1 MAITKTY
8 SKTNQT
14 SEAPTEKKTAEEI
27 ILEQRKKTAEILV
40 NAIQNTNLP
49 EWQRGYVFRKQYNP
63 ISETKYSKANMIHLM
78 AAALEN
84 GWTDPRWVTF
94 PQMKAENQK
103 YIDAGLDPIYVLKK
117 GSKGSL
123 IEFHQEC
130 YKDPE
135 TGKTIPTNR
144 SSDNTNSNEPSEESR
159 NTFWVH
165 QYYKVFN
172 AEQFEKFPPLEREI
186 EDIVRVEQ
194 RNKFIENIMENS
206 QAPIHFDQVD
216 RNYYIPSKDEIH
228 LVARENW
235 KAPELLYSTALHEI
249 GHSTGHASRLHRNLK
264 GGKGSEAYAREELV
278 AEFTSAL
285 LHGTYN
291 LERAE
296 QENNAAYIKGWSQ
309 QLLSDPNAFVY
320 AIRDAEKAVQYI
332 EENML
337 DKHLKEELYQ
347 QYQAEHTITLDEKDV
362 VDDFIREHNL
372 YPPDDTNIVLLL
384 DAKLHLTDVA
394 VFKTE
399 KEYIDICSRPW
410 GMQNIIIANDA
421 VLSAKLAGKV
431 KDLSLVNDRI
441 AVKYDNILNK
451 MTLRHIPSGEWTY
464 IFTDIT
470 GNPINPRF
478 KTENEIREIV
488 NTLSY
493 QHKNIR
499 NLLSDP
505 NAFVYAIRDTEKAVQ
520 YIEENMLDKH
530 LKEEL
535 YQHYQ
540 AEHESSKDEIEL
552 PKSPKDV
559 LSLSLEERK
568 KILENG
574 FGIAIEGT
582 EYPDAHY
589 DKPGTI
595 YLGGAANVF
604 GTTIAELSG
613 ANEYTY
619 GEKGKIYTGK
629 QLNELANDLS
639 KDDLLG
645 SIDKRGYYK
654 TYLSYYMKPI
664 YAALDEKNLSEYKID
679 EGRYDIGDGELVKNH
694 MKEYLKNLAEQGNT
708 SAEIYLAI
716 ANSLEKEGEL
726 TKPTL
731 EHQPE
736 IFHKALT
743 TAMLQSDPDYDNSIK
758 AMVSSFDLP
767 GHNFLESLQ
776 SDKTPIEVLKEY
788 NISSIVDKEP
798 YLDKDLLKTS
808 VKTIGYSESNLIDSL
823 NNSIRLSVVKGL
835 ADKEYIDKTMLSEDM
850 QANLE
855 TADKMAET
863 YHKKWL
869 AYQRHTTNE
878 AHPYG
883 PFTAYSESKDVLD
896 SLPDTST
903 SKTKDQSMTAPE
915 SKDHATTQ
923 QTLPKG
929 TTVPH
934 YDPPVVIKKRSPNA
948 LFNKENSPFEP
959 KKTTDKKMQGGLS
972 PKAKEQL
979 STRQTA
985 PMKPIVYTQSTPK
998 DITKDKGRERSISR

>member
-1 MAITKTY
+1 MAITRTY

-14 SEAPTEKKTAEEI
+14 SEAPAEKKTAEEI
-27 ILEQRKKTAEILV
+27 ILEQRKRTAEILV

-63 ISETKYSKANMIHLM
+63 ISETRYSKANMIHLM
-78 AAALEN
+78 AASLEN

-103 YIDAGLDPIYVLKK
+103 YIDAGLEPIYVLKK

-144 SSDNTNSNEPSEESR
+144 SSDNTNSNDVSEESR

-172 AEQFEKFPPLEREI
+172 AEQFEKFPPLEREM

-206 QAPIHFDQVD
+206 EAPIHFDQVD
-216 RNYYIPSKDEIH
+216 KNYYIPSKDEIH

-249 GHSTGHASRLHRNLK
+249 GHSTGHPSRLHRNLK
-264 GGKGSEAYAREELV
+264 GGKGSDDYAREELV

-337 DKHLKEELYQ
+337 DKDLKEELYQ
-347 QYQAEHTITLDEKDV
+347 QYQAEHA
-362 VDDFIREHNL
+362 
-372 YPPDDTNIVLLL
+372 P
-384 DAKLHLTDVA
+384 
-394 VFKTE
+394 
-399 KEYIDICSRPW
+399 
-410 GMQNIIIANDA
+410 
-421 VLSAKLAGKV
+421 
-431 KDLSLVNDRI
+431 
-441 AVKYDNILNK
+441 
-451 MTLRHIPSGEWTY
+451 
-464 IFTDIT
+464 
-470 GNPINPRF
+470 
-478 KTENEIREIV
+478 
-488 NTLSY
+488 
-493 QHKNIR
+493 
-499 NLLSDP
+499 
-505 NAFVYAIRDTEKAVQ
+505 
-520 YIEENMLDKH
+520 
-530 LKEEL
+530 
-535 YQHYQ
+535 
-540 AEHESSKDEIEL
+540 SKDEIEL

-559 LSLSLEERK
+559 LSLSLEDRK

-582 EYPDAHY
+582 EYPNAHY

-613 ANEYTY
+613 ANEYAY

-629 QLNELANDLS
+629 KLNELANDLS

-679 EGRYDIGDGELVKNH
+679 ESRYDIGDGELAKNH
-694 MKEYLKNLAEQGNT
+694 MKEYLKNLAKQGNT

-716 ANSLEKEGEL
+716 ANSLEKEGEF
-726 TKPTL
+726 TKPTF

-758 AMVSSFDLP
+758 SMVSSFDLP

-776 SDKTPIEVLKEY
+776 SDKTPLEVLKEY

-808 VKTIGYSESNLIDSL
+808 VKTMGYSESNLLDSL
-823 NNSIRLSVVKGL
+823 SNSIRLSVVKGL
-835 ADKEYIDKTMLSEDM
+835 VDKEYIDKNTLSEDM
-850 QANLE
+850 QADIEN
-855 TADKMAET
+855 ADKMAET

-869 AYQRHTTNE
+869 AFQRHTTNE

-883 PFTAYSESKDVLD
+883 SYIAYSENKDVLD
-896 SLPDTST
+896 SLPGKST
-903 SKTKDQSMTAPE
+903 TNTKDQSIVPE
-915 SKDHATTQ
+915 TKDHSTAEKS
-923 QTLPKG
+923 LPKG
-929 TTVPH
+929 TTIPH
-934 YDPPVVIKKRSPNA
+934 YDPPVVIKKQSTNA

>member
-1 MAITKTY
+1 MAITRTY

-14 SEAPTEKKTAEEI
+14 SEAPAEKKTAEEI
-27 ILEQRKKTAEILV
+27 ILEQRKRTAEILV

-63 ISETKYSKANMIHLM
+63 ISETRYSKANMIHLM
-78 AAALEN
+78 AASLEN

-144 SSDNTNSNEPSEESR
+144 SSDNTNSNELSEESR

-172 AEQFEKFPPLEREI
+172 AEQFVKFPPLEREM

-206 QAPIHFDQVD
+206 EAPIHFDQVD
-216 RNYYIPSKDEIH
+216 KNYYIPSKDEIH

-235 KAPELLYSTALHEI
+235 KTPELLYSTALHEI
-249 GHSTGHASRLHRNLK
+249 GHSTGHPSRLHRNLK

-347 QYQAEHTITLDEKDV
+347 QYQAEHT
-362 VDDFIREHNL
+362 
-372 YPPDDTNIVLLL
+372 P
-384 DAKLHLTDVA
+384 
-394 VFKTE
+394 
-399 KEYIDICSRPW
+399 
-410 GMQNIIIANDA
+410 
-421 VLSAKLAGKV
+421 
-431 KDLSLVNDRI
+431 
-441 AVKYDNILNK
+441 
-451 MTLRHIPSGEWTY
+451 
-464 IFTDIT
+464 
-470 GNPINPRF
+470 
-478 KTENEIREIV
+478 
-488 NTLSY
+488 
-493 QHKNIR
+493 
-499 NLLSDP
+499 
-505 NAFVYAIRDTEKAVQ
+505 
-520 YIEENMLDKH
+520 
-530 LKEEL
+530 
-535 YQHYQ
+535 
-540 AEHESSKDEIEL
+540 SKDEIEL

-613 ANEYTY
+613 ANEYAY

-629 QLNELANDLS
+629 ELNELANDLS

-654 TYLSYYMKPI
+654 TYLTYYMKPM
-664 YAALDEKNLSEYKID
+664 YAALDDKNLSEYKID
-679 EGRYDIGDGELVKNH
+679 ECRYDIGDGELAKNH

-716 ANSLEKEGEL
+716 ANSLEKEGEF
-726 TKPTL
+726 TKPTF

-808 VKTIGYSESNLIDSL
+808 VKTMGYSESNLMDSL
-823 NNSIRLSVVKGL
+823 ETSIRLSVVKGL
-835 ADKEYIDKTMLSEDM
+835 ADKEYIDKNTLSEDM
-850 QANLE
+850 QANIE
-855 TADKMAET
+855 KADKMAET

-883 PFTAYSESKDVLD
+883 AYIAYSESKDILD
-896 SLPDTST
+896 SLPGKST
-903 SKTKDQSMTAPE
+903 SKANDQVISVPE
-915 SKDHATTQ
+915 TKDHATTEKS
-923 QTLPKG
+923 LPKG
-929 TTVPH
+929 TSIPH
-934 YDPPVVIKKRSPNA
+934 YDPPVVIKKRSSNA
-948 LFNKENSPFEP
+948 LFNKETSPFEP

>member
-1 MAITKTY
+1 MAITRTY
-8 SKTNQT
+8 SKTSQT
-14 SEAPTEKKTAEEI
+14 SEAPAEKKTAEDI
-27 ILEQRKKTAEILV
+27 ILEQRKRTAEILV

-63 ISETKYSKANMIHLM
+63 ISETRYSKANMIHLM
-78 AAALEN
+78 AASLEN

-103 YIDAGLDPIYVLKK
+103 YIDAGLAPIYVLKK

-144 SSDNTNSNEPSEESR
+144 SSDNTNSNDLSEESR

-249 GHSTGHASRLHRNLK
+249 GHSTGHPSRLHRNLK
-264 GGKGSEAYAREELV
+264 GGKGSDDYAREELV

-337 DKHLKEELYQ
+337 DKQLKEELYQ
-347 QYQAEHTITLDEKDV
+347 QYQAEHA
-362 VDDFIREHNL
+362 
-372 YPPDDTNIVLLL
+372 P
-384 DAKLHLTDVA
+384 
-394 VFKTE
+394 
-399 KEYIDICSRPW
+399 
-410 GMQNIIIANDA
+410 
-421 VLSAKLAGKV
+421 
-431 KDLSLVNDRI
+431 
-441 AVKYDNILNK
+441 
-451 MTLRHIPSGEWTY
+451 
-464 IFTDIT
+464 
-470 GNPINPRF
+470 
-478 KTENEIREIV
+478 
-488 NTLSY
+488 
-493 QHKNIR
+493 
-499 NLLSDP
+499 
-505 NAFVYAIRDTEKAVQ
+505 
-520 YIEENMLDKH
+520 
-530 LKEEL
+530 
-535 YQHYQ
+535 
-540 AEHESSKDEIEL
+540 SKDEIEL

-559 LSLSLEERK
+559 LSLSLEDRK

-574 FGIAIEGT
+574 FGIAIEDT

-604 GTTIAELSG
+604 GTTIAELSN

-619 GEKGKIYTGK
+619 GSGKKGKIYTGK

-639 KDDLLG
+639 KDDVLG
-645 SIDKRGYYK
+645 AIDKRGYYK
-654 TYLSYYMKPI
+654 THLTYYMKPI
-664 YAALDEKNLSEYKID
+664 SAALDEKNLSEYKID

-694 MKEYLKNLAEQGNT
+694 IKEYLKNLAEQGNT

-726 TKPTL
+726 TKPTF

-776 SDKTPIEVLKEY
+776 SDKTPLEVLKEY

-798 YLDKDLLKTS
+798 YLDKELLKTS
-808 VKTIGYSESNLIDSL
+808 VKTMGYSESNLMDSL
-823 NNSIRLSVVKGL
+823 ETSIRLSVVKGL
-835 ADKEYIDKTMLSEDM
+835 ADKEYLDKNMLSEDM

-855 TADKMAET
+855 QADKMAET

-883 PFTAYSESKDVLD
+883 SYMAYSESKDVLD
-896 SLPDTST
+896 SLPDKST
-903 SKTKDQSMTAPE
+903 SNTKDQSIVPE
-915 SKDHATTQ
+915 TKDHATTE

-929 TTVPH
+929 TTIPH
-934 YDPPVVIKKRSPNA
+934 YNPPVVIKKRSPNA
-948 LFNKENSPFEP
+948 LYNEENSPFEP
-959 KKTTDKKMQGGLS
+959 KKTTDKTIQGGLS

-979 STRQTA
+979 STRQTI
-985 PMKPIVYTQSTPK
+985 PMKPIVYAKSTPK
-998 DITKDKGRERSISR
+998 DITKNKGRERSISR

>member
-1 MAITKTY
+1 MAITRTY
-8 SKTNQT
+8 GSKTNQT
-14 SEAPTEKKTAEEI
+14 SEAPAEKKTAEEI
-27 ILEQRKKTAEILV
+27 ILEQRKRTAEILV

-63 ISETKYSKANMIHLM
+63 ISETRYSKANMIHLM
-78 AAALEN
+78 AASLEN

-144 SSDNTNSNEPSEESR
+144 SSDNTNSNDVSEESR

-172 AEQFEKFPPLEREI
+172 AEQFEKFPPLERDM

-206 QAPIHFDQVD
+206 EAPIHFDQVD
-216 RNYYIPSKDEIH
+216 KNYYIPSKDEIH

-249 GHSTGHASRLHRNLK
+249 GHSTGHPSRLHRNLK
-264 GGKGSEAYAREELV
+264 GGKGSDDYAREELV

-296 QENNAAYIKGWSQ
+296 QENNVAYIKGWSQ

-347 QYQAEHTITLDEKDV
+347 QYQAEHA
-362 VDDFIREHNL
+362 
-372 YPPDDTNIVLLL
+372 P
-384 DAKLHLTDVA
+384 
-394 VFKTE
+394 
-399 KEYIDICSRPW
+399 
-410 GMQNIIIANDA
+410 
-421 VLSAKLAGKV
+421 
-431 KDLSLVNDRI
+431 
-441 AVKYDNILNK
+441 
-451 MTLRHIPSGEWTY
+451 
-464 IFTDIT
+464 
-470 GNPINPRF
+470 
-478 KTENEIREIV
+478 
-488 NTLSY
+488 
-493 QHKNIR
+493 
-499 NLLSDP
+499 
-505 NAFVYAIRDTEKAVQ
+505 
-520 YIEENMLDKH
+520 
-530 LKEEL
+530 
-535 YQHYQ
+535 
-540 AEHESSKDEIEL
+540 SKDKIEL

-559 LSLSLEERK
+559 LSLSLEDRK

-574 FGIAIEGT
+574 FGIAIEDT

-619 GEKGKIYTGK
+619 GEKGEIYTGK

-639 KDDLLG
+639 KDDVLG
-645 SIDKRGYYK
+645 AIDKRGYYK
-654 TYLSYYMKPI
+654 TYLTYYMKPI
-664 YAALDEKNLSEYKID
+664 SAALDEKNLSEYKID

-726 TKPTL
+726 TKPTF

-776 SDKTPIEVLKEY
+776 SDKTPL
-788 NISSIVDKEP
+788 
-798 YLDKDLLKTS
+798 
-808 VKTIGYSESNLIDSL
+808 
-823 NNSIRLSVVKGL
+823 
-835 ADKEYIDKTMLSEDM
+835 
-850 QANLE
+850 
-855 TADKMAET
+855 
-863 YHKKWL
+863 
-869 AYQRHTTNE
+869 
-878 AHPYG
+878 
-883 PFTAYSESKDVLD
+883 
-896 SLPDTST
+896 
-903 SKTKDQSMTAPE
+903 
-915 SKDHATTQ
+915 
-923 QTLPKG
+923 
-929 TTVPH
+929 
-934 YDPPVVIKKRSPNA
+934 
-948 LFNKENSPFEP
+948 
-959 KKTTDKKMQGGLS
+959 
-972 PKAKEQL
+972 
-979 STRQTA
+979 
-985 PMKPIVYTQSTPK
+985 
-998 DITKDKGRERSISR
+998 

>member
-1 MAITKTY
+1 MAITRTY
-8 SKTNQT
+8 SKTNQA
-14 SEAPTEKKTAEEI
+14 SEAPAEKKTAEEI
-27 ILEQRKKTAEILV
+27 ILEQRKRTAEILV

-49 EWQRGYVFRKQYNP
+49 EWHRGYVFRKQYNP
-63 ISETKYSKANMIHLM
+63 ISETRYSKANMIHLM
-78 AAALEN
+78 AASLEN

-144 SSDNTNSNEPSEESR
+144 SSDNTNSNELSEESR

-172 AEQFEKFPPLEREI
+172 AEQFKKFPPLEQEM

-206 QAPIHFDQVD
+206 EAPIYFDQVN

-228 LVARENW
+228 LVTRENW

-249 GHSTGHASRLHRNLK
+249 GHSTGHPSRLHRNLK

-347 QYQAEHTITLDEKDV
+347 QYQAEHT
-362 VDDFIREHNL
+362 
-372 YPPDDTNIVLLL
+372 P
-384 DAKLHLTDVA
+384 
-394 VFKTE
+394 
-399 KEYIDICSRPW
+399 
-410 GMQNIIIANDA
+410 
-421 VLSAKLAGKV
+421 
-431 KDLSLVNDRI
+431 
-441 AVKYDNILNK
+441 
-451 MTLRHIPSGEWTY
+451 
-464 IFTDIT
+464 
-470 GNPINPRF
+470 
-478 KTENEIREIV
+478 
-488 NTLSY
+488 
-493 QHKNIR
+493 
-499 NLLSDP
+499 
-505 NAFVYAIRDTEKAVQ
+505 
-520 YIEENMLDKH
+520 
-530 LKEEL
+530 
-535 YQHYQ
+535 
-540 AEHESSKDEIEL
+540 SKDQIEL

-574 FGIAIEGT
+574 FGISIEAT

-604 GTTIAELSG
+604 GTTIAELSN

-619 GEKGKIYTGK
+619 GSGEKSKIYTGK

-664 YAALDEKNLSEYKID
+664 YAALDEKKLSEYKID
-679 EGRYDIGDGELVKNH
+679 EGRFDIGDGELVKNH
-694 MKEYLKNLAEQGNT
+694 MKEYLKDLAKQGNT

-716 ANSLEKEGEL
+716 ANSLEKEGEF
-726 TKPTL
+726 TKPTF

-743 TAMLQSDPDYDNSIK
+743 TAMLQSEPDYDNSIK
-758 AMVSSFDLP
+758 SMVSSFDLP

-776 SDKTPIEVLKEY
+776 SDKTPLEVLKEY
-788 NISSIVDKEP
+788 NIPSIADNEP

-808 VKTIGYSESNLIDSL
+808 VQTMGYSESNLLDSL

-835 ADKEYIDKTMLSEDM
+835 ADKEYIDKNTLSEDM
-850 QANLE
+850 QVNLE
-855 TADKMAET
+855 KADKMAET

-869 AYQRHTTNE
+869 AYQRFTTNE

-883 PFTAYSESKDVLD
+883 SYISYSESKDVLD
-896 SLPDTST
+896 SLPDKST
-903 SKTKDQSMTAPE
+903 SKSNNQSLSVPETKDHTTAE
-915 SKDHATTQ
+915 KS
-923 QTLPKG
+923 LPKD
-929 TTVPH
+929 TSIPH

-948 LFNKENSPFEP
+948 LFNKENSPFES
-959 KKTTDKKMQGGLS
+959 KKTTDKTIQGGLS
-972 PKAKEQL
+972 PDNKEQL

>member
-1 MAITKTY
+1 MAITRTY

-14 SEAPTEKKTAEEI
+14 SEAPAEKKTAEEI
-27 ILEQRKKTAEILV
+27 ILEQRKRTAEILV

-63 ISETKYSKANMIHLM
+63 ISETRYSKANMIHLM
-78 AAALEN
+78 ASALEN

-144 SSDNTNSNEPSEESR
+144 SSDNTNSNELSEESR

-206 QAPIHFDQVD
+206 EAPIHFDQVD
-216 RNYYIPSKDEIH
+216 KNYYIPSKDEIH

-249 GHSTGHASRLHRNLK
+249 GHSTGHPSRLHRNLK

-337 DKHLKEELYQ
+337 DKQLKEELYQ
-347 QYQAEHTITLDEKDV
+347 QYQAEHA
-362 VDDFIREHNL
+362 
-372 YPPDDTNIVLLL
+372 P
-384 DAKLHLTDVA
+384 
-394 VFKTE
+394 
-399 KEYIDICSRPW
+399 
-410 GMQNIIIANDA
+410 
-421 VLSAKLAGKV
+421 
-431 KDLSLVNDRI
+431 
-441 AVKYDNILNK
+441 
-451 MTLRHIPSGEWTY
+451 
-464 IFTDIT
+464 
-470 GNPINPRF
+470 
-478 KTENEIREIV
+478 
-488 NTLSY
+488 
-493 QHKNIR
+493 
-499 NLLSDP
+499 
-505 NAFVYAIRDTEKAVQ
+505 
-520 YIEENMLDKH
+520 
-530 LKEEL
+530 
-535 YQHYQ
+535 
-540 AEHESSKDEIEL
+540 SKDEIEL

-559 LSLSLEERK
+559 LSLSIEERK

-604 GTTIAELSG
+604 GTTIAKLSG
-613 ANEYTY
+613 ANEYAY

-629 QLNELANDLS
+629 ELNELANDLS

-654 TYLSYYMKPI
+654 TYLTYYMKPM
-664 YAALDEKNLSEYKID
+664 YAALDDKNLSEYKID
-679 EGRYDIGDGELVKNH
+679 ECRYDIGDGELVKNH

-716 ANSLEKEGEL
+716 ANSLEKEGEF
-726 TKPTL
+726 TKPTF

-758 AMVSSFDLP
+758 SMVSSFDLP

-808 VKTIGYSESNLIDSL
+808 VKTMGYSESNLMDSL
-823 NNSIRLSVVKGL
+823 DTSIRLSVVKGL
-835 ADKEYIDKTMLSEDM
+835 ADKEYIDKNMLSEDM

-855 TADKMAET
+855 KADKMAET

-883 PFTAYSESKDVLD
+883 SYVAYLESKDVLD
-896 SLPDTST
+896 SLPGKST
-903 SKTKDQSMTAPE
+903 TNTKEQSITVPE
-915 SKDHATTQ
+915 TKDHATTE

-929 TTVPH
+929 TTIPH
-934 YDPPVVIKKRSPNA
+934 YDPPVVIKKRPSYE
-948 LFNKENSPFEP
+948 LFNKENSPFTP

-972 PKAKEQL
+972 PKANEQL

>member
-1 MAITKTY
+1 MAITRTY
-8 SKTNQT
+8 SSKTNQT
-14 SEAPTEKKTAEEI
+14 SEAPAEKKTAEEI
-27 ILEQRKKTAEILV
+27 ILEQRKRTAEILV

-63 ISETKYSKANMIHLM
+63 ISETRYSKANMIHLM
-78 AAALEN
+78 AASLEN

-144 SSDNTNSNEPSEESR
+144 SSDNTNSNDVSEESR

-172 AEQFEKFPPLEREI
+172 AEQFEKFPPLERDM

-194 RNKFIENIMENS
+194 RNKFIENIMKNS
-206 QAPIHFDQVD
+206 EAPIHFDQVD
-216 RNYYIPSKDEIH
+216 KNYYIPSKDEIH

-249 GHSTGHASRLHRNLK
+249 GHSTGHPSRLHRNLK
-264 GGKGSEAYAREELV
+264 GGKGSDDYAREELV

-347 QYQAEHTITLDEKDV
+347 QYQAEH
-362 VDDFIREHNL
+362 
-372 YPPDDTNIVLLL
+372 
-384 DAKLHLTDVA
+384 A
-394 VFKTE
+394 
-399 KEYIDICSRPW
+399 
-410 GMQNIIIANDA
+410 
-421 VLSAKLAGKV
+421 
-431 KDLSLVNDRI
+431 
-441 AVKYDNILNK
+441 
-451 MTLRHIPSGEWTY
+451 
-464 IFTDIT
+464 
-470 GNPINPRF
+470 
-478 KTENEIREIV
+478 
-488 NTLSY
+488 
-493 QHKNIR
+493 
-499 NLLSDP
+499 
-505 NAFVYAIRDTEKAVQ
+505 
-520 YIEENMLDKH
+520 
-530 LKEEL
+530 
-535 YQHYQ
+535 
-540 AEHESSKDEIEL
+540 SSKDEIEL

-559 LSLSLEERK
+559 LSLSLENRK

-574 FGIAIEGT
+574 FGIAIEDT

-619 GEKGKIYTGK
+619 GEKGEIYTGK

-639 KDDLLG
+639 KDDVLG
-645 SIDKRGYYK
+645 AIDKRGYYK
-654 TYLSYYMKPI
+654 TYLTYYMKPM

-716 ANSLEKEGEL
+716 VNSLEKEGEF
-726 TKPTL
+726 TKPTF
-731 EHQPE
+731 EDQPE

-758 AMVSSFDLP
+758 AMVSSFDLS

-776 SDKTPIEVLKEY
+776 SDKTPLEVLKEY

-798 YLDKDLLKTS
+798 YLDKELLKTS
-808 VKTIGYSESNLIDSL
+808 VKTMGYSESNLMDSL
-823 NNSIRLSVVKGL
+823 ETSIRLSIVKGL
-835 ADKEYIDKTMLSEDM
+835 ADKEYIDKNMLSEDM
-850 QANLE
+850 KANLE
-855 TADKMAET
+855 QADKMAET

-878 AHPYG
+878 VHPYG
-883 PFTAYSESKDVLD
+883 SYIAYSESKDVLD
-896 SLPDTST
+896 SLPDKST
-903 SKTKDQSMTAPE
+903 TNTKDQSIVPE
-915 SKDHATTQ
+915 TKDHATTE

-929 TTVPH
+929 TTIPH

-948 LFNKENSPFEP
+948 LYNEENSPFEP
-959 KKTTDKKMQGGLS
+959 KKTTDKTIQGGLS

-979 STRQTA
+979 STRQTI
-985 PMKPIVYTQSTPK
+985 PMKPIVYAKSTPK

>member
-1 MAITKTY
+1 MAITRTY
-8 SKTNQT
+8 GSKTNQT
-14 SEAPTEKKTAEEI
+14 SEAPAEKKTAEEI
-27 ILEQRKKTAEILV
+27 ILEQRKRTAEILV

-63 ISETKYSKANMIHLM
+63 ISETRYSKANMIHLM
-78 AAALEN
+78 AASLEN

-144 SSDNTNSNEPSEESR
+144 SSDNTNSNDVSEESR

-172 AEQFEKFPPLEREI
+172 AEQFEKFPPLERDM

-194 RNKFIENIMENS
+194 RNKFIENIMKNS
-206 QAPIHFDQVD
+206 EAPIHFDQVD
-216 RNYYIPSKDEIH
+216 KNYYIPSKDEIH

-249 GHSTGHASRLHRNLK
+249 GHSTGHPSRLHRNLK
-264 GGKGSEAYAREELV
+264 GGKGSDDYAREELV

-347 QYQAEHTITLDEKDV
+347 QYQAEHA
-362 VDDFIREHNL
+362 
-372 YPPDDTNIVLLL
+372 P
-384 DAKLHLTDVA
+384 
-394 VFKTE
+394 
-399 KEYIDICSRPW
+399 
-410 GMQNIIIANDA
+410 
-421 VLSAKLAGKV
+421 
-431 KDLSLVNDRI
+431 
-441 AVKYDNILNK
+441 
-451 MTLRHIPSGEWTY
+451 
-464 IFTDIT
+464 
-470 GNPINPRF
+470 
-478 KTENEIREIV
+478 
-488 NTLSY
+488 
-493 QHKNIR
+493 
-499 NLLSDP
+499 
-505 NAFVYAIRDTEKAVQ
+505 
-520 YIEENMLDKH
+520 
-530 LKEEL
+530 
-535 YQHYQ
+535 
-540 AEHESSKDEIEL
+540 SKDEIEL

-595 YLGGAANVF
+595 YLGGASNVF
-604 GTTIAELSG
+604 GTTIAELSN

-619 GEKGKIYTGK
+619 GSGEKGKIYTGK
-629 QLNELANDLS
+629 QLNKLANDLS

-654 TYLSYYMKPI
+654 TYLTYYMKPI
-664 YAALDEKNLSEYKID
+664 YAALDEKKLSEYKID
-679 EGRYDIGDGELVKNH
+679 EDRFDIGDGELVKNH

-716 ANSLEKEGEL
+716 ANSLEKEGEF
-726 TKPTL
+726 TKPTF

-776 SDKTPIEVLKEY
+776 SDKTPLEVLKEY

-808 VKTIGYSESNLIDSL
+808 VKTMGYSESNLMDSL
-823 NNSIRLSVVKGL
+823 ETSIRLSVVKGL
-835 ADKEYIDKTMLSEDM
+835 ADKEYLDKNMLSEDM

-855 TADKMAET
+855 QADKMAET

-883 PFTAYSESKDVLD
+883 SYIAYSESKNVLD
-896 SLPDTST
+896 SLPDKST
-903 SKTKDQSMTAPE
+903 SNTKDQSIVPE
-915 SKDHATTQ
+915 TKDHATTE

-929 TTVPH
+929 TTIPH

-948 LFNKENSPFEP
+948 LYNEENSPFEP
-959 KKTTDKKMQGGLS
+959 KKTTDKTIQGGLS

-979 STRQTA
+979 STRQTI
-985 PMKPIVYTQSTPK
+985 PMKPIVYAKSTPK

>member
-1 MAITKTY
+1 MAITRTY
-8 SKTNQT
+8 SKTSQT
-14 SEAPTEKKTAEEI
+14 SEAPTEKKTAEDI
-27 ILEQRKKTAEILV
+27 ILEQRKRTAEILV

-78 AAALEN
+78 AASLEN

-144 SSDNTNSNEPSEESR
+144 SSDNTNSNDLSEESR

-172 AEQFEKFPPLEREI
+172 AEQFEKFPPLEREM

-206 QAPIHFDQVD
+206 EAPIHFDQVD
-216 RNYYIPSKDEIH
+216 KNYYIPSKDEIH

-249 GHSTGHASRLHRNLK
+249 GHSTGHSSRLHRNLK

-347 QYQAEHTITLDEKDV
+347 QYQAEHT
-362 VDDFIREHNL
+362 
-372 YPPDDTNIVLLL
+372 P
-384 DAKLHLTDVA
+384 
-394 VFKTE
+394 
-399 KEYIDICSRPW
+399 
-410 GMQNIIIANDA
+410 
-421 VLSAKLAGKV
+421 
-431 KDLSLVNDRI
+431 
-441 AVKYDNILNK
+441 
-451 MTLRHIPSGEWTY
+451 
-464 IFTDIT
+464 
-470 GNPINPRF
+470 
-478 KTENEIREIV
+478 
-488 NTLSY
+488 
-493 QHKNIR
+493 
-499 NLLSDP
+499 
-505 NAFVYAIRDTEKAVQ
+505 
-520 YIEENMLDKH
+520 
-530 LKEEL
+530 
-535 YQHYQ
+535 
-540 AEHESSKDEIEL
+540 SKDEIEL
-552 PKSPKDV
+552 PNSPKDV
-559 LSLSLEERK
+559 LSLSLEDRK

-574 FGIAIEGT
+574 FGIAIEDT

-619 GEKGKIYTGK
+619 GEKGEIYTGK

-639 KDDLLG
+639 KDDVLG
-645 SIDKRGYYK
+645 AIDKRGYYK
-654 TYLSYYMKPI
+654 THLTYYMKPI
-664 YAALDEKNLSEYKID
+664 SAALDEKNLSEYKID

-726 TKPTL
+726 TKPTF

-776 SDKTPIEVLKEY
+776 SDKTPLEVLKEY

-798 YLDKDLLKTS
+798 YLDKELLKTS
-808 VKTIGYSESNLIDSL
+808 IKTLGYSESNLMDSL
-823 NNSIRLSVVKGL
+823 ETSIRLSVVKGL
-835 ADKEYIDKTMLSEDM
+835 ADKEYLDKNMLSEDM

-855 TADKMAET
+855 QADKMAET

-883 PFTAYSESKDVLD
+883 SYMAYSESKDVLD

-903 SKTKDQSMTAPE
+903 SNTKDQSIVPE
-915 SKDHATTQ
+915 TKDHATTE

-929 TTVPH
+929 TTIPH

-985 PMKPIVYTQSTPK
+985 PMKPIVYAKSAPK

>member
-1 MAITKTY
+1 MAITRTY

-14 SEAPTEKKTAEEI
+14 SEAPAEKKTAEEI
-27 ILEQRKKTAEILV
+27 ILEQRKRTAEILV

-63 ISETKYSKANMIHLM
+63 ISETRYSKANMIHLM
-78 AAALEN
+78 AASLEN

-103 YIDAGLDPIYVLKK
+103 YIDAGLEPIYVLKK

-144 SSDNTNSNEPSEESR
+144 SSDNTNSNDVSEESR

-172 AEQFEKFPPLEREI
+172 AEQFEKFPPLEREM

-206 QAPIHFDQVD
+206 EAPIHFDQVD
-216 RNYYIPSKDEIH
+216 KNYYIPSKDEIH

-249 GHSTGHASRLHRNLK
+249 GHSTGHPSRLHRNLK
-264 GGKGSEAYAREELV
+264 GGKGSDDYAREELV

-337 DKHLKEELYQ
+337 DKDLKEELYQ
-347 QYQAEHTITLDEKDV
+347 QYQAEHA
-362 VDDFIREHNL
+362 
-372 YPPDDTNIVLLL
+372 P
-384 DAKLHLTDVA
+384 
-394 VFKTE
+394 
-399 KEYIDICSRPW
+399 
-410 GMQNIIIANDA
+410 
-421 VLSAKLAGKV
+421 
-431 KDLSLVNDRI
+431 
-441 AVKYDNILNK
+441 
-451 MTLRHIPSGEWTY
+451 
-464 IFTDIT
+464 
-470 GNPINPRF
+470 
-478 KTENEIREIV
+478 
-488 NTLSY
+488 
-493 QHKNIR
+493 
-499 NLLSDP
+499 
-505 NAFVYAIRDTEKAVQ
+505 
-520 YIEENMLDKH
+520 
-530 LKEEL
+530 
-535 YQHYQ
+535 
-540 AEHESSKDEIEL
+540 SKDEIEL

-559 LSLSLEERK
+559 LSLSLEDRK

-582 EYPDAHY
+582 EYPNAHY

-613 ANEYTY
+613 ANEYAY

-629 QLNELANDLS
+629 KLNELANDLS

-664 YAALDEKNLSEYKID
+664 YAALDEKKLSEYKID
-679 EGRYDIGDGELVKNH
+679 EGRYDIGDGELAKNH
-694 MKEYLKNLAEQGNT
+694 MKEYLKNLAKQGNT

-716 ANSLEKEGEL
+716 ANSLEKEGEF
-726 TKPTL
+726 TKPTF

-758 AMVSSFDLP
+758 SMVSSFDLP

-776 SDKTPIEVLKEY
+776 SDKTPLEVLKEY

-808 VKTIGYSESNLIDSL
+808 VKTMGYSESNLLDSL
-823 NNSIRLSVVKGL
+823 SNSIRLSVVKGL
-835 ADKEYIDKTMLSEDM
+835 VDKEYIDKNTLSEDM
-850 QANLE
+850 QADIEN
-855 TADKMAET
+855 ADKMAET

-869 AYQRHTTNE
+869 AFQRHTTNE

-883 PFTAYSESKDVLD
+883 SYIAYSENKDVLD
-896 SLPDTST
+896 SLPGKST
-903 SKTKDQSMTAPE
+903 TNTKDQSIVPE
-915 SKDHATTQ
+915 TKDHSTAEKS
-923 QTLPKG
+923 LPKG
-929 TTVPH
+929 TTIPH
-934 YDPPVVIKKRSPNA
+934 YDPPVVIKKQSTNA

>member
-1 MAITKTY
+1 MAITRTY
-8 SKTNQT
+8 SKTNQN
-14 SEAPTEKKTAEEI
+14 SEAPAEKKTAEEI
-27 ILEQRKKTAEILV
+27 ILEQRKRTAEILV

-63 ISETKYSKANMIHLM
+63 ISETRYSKANMIHLM

-103 YIDAGLDPIYVLKK
+103 YIDAGLNPIYVLKK

-144 SSDNTNSNEPSEESR
+144 SSDNTNSNELSEEPR
-159 NTFWVH
+159 NTFWIH

-172 AEQFEKFPPLEREI
+172 AEQFEKFPPLELEM

-206 QAPIHFDQVD
+206 EAPIHFDQVD

-249 GHSTGHASRLHRNLK
+249 GHSTGHPSRLHRNLK

-347 QYQAEHTITLDEKDV
+347 QYQAEHT
-362 VDDFIREHNL
+362 
-372 YPPDDTNIVLLL
+372 P
-384 DAKLHLTDVA
+384 
-394 VFKTE
+394 
-399 KEYIDICSRPW
+399 
-410 GMQNIIIANDA
+410 
-421 VLSAKLAGKV
+421 
-431 KDLSLVNDRI
+431 
-441 AVKYDNILNK
+441 
-451 MTLRHIPSGEWTY
+451 
-464 IFTDIT
+464 
-470 GNPINPRF
+470 
-478 KTENEIREIV
+478 
-488 NTLSY
+488 
-493 QHKNIR
+493 
-499 NLLSDP
+499 
-505 NAFVYAIRDTEKAVQ
+505 
-520 YIEENMLDKH
+520 
-530 LKEEL
+530 
-535 YQHYQ
+535 
-540 AEHESSKDEIEL
+540 SKDEIEL

-613 ANEYTY
+613 ANEYAY
-619 GEKGKIYTGK
+619 GEKGKIYTGEE
-629 QLNELANDLS
+629 LNELANDLS

-654 TYLSYYMKPI
+654 TYLTYYMKPM
-664 YAALDEKNLSEYKID
+664 YAAFDEKNLSEYKID

-716 ANSLEKEGEL
+716 ANSLEKEGEF
-726 TKPTL
+726 TKPTF

-743 TAMLQSDPDYDNSIK
+743 TAMLQSDPDYDSSIK

-776 SDKTPIEVLKEY
+776 SDKPPLEVLKEY

-808 VKTIGYSESNLIDSL
+808 VKTMGYSESNLMDSL
-823 NNSIRLSVVKGL
+823 DTSIRLSVVKGL
-835 ADKEYIDKTMLSEDM
+835 ADKEYIDKNILSEDM

-883 PFTAYSESKDVLD
+883 SFTAYSESKDVLD

>member
-1 MAITKTY
+1 MAITRTY
-8 SKTNQT
+8 SKTSQT
-14 SEAPTEKKTAEEI
+14 SEAPAEKKTAEDI
-27 ILEQRKKTAEILV
+27 ILEQRKRTAEILV

-63 ISETKYSKANMIHLM
+63 ISETRYSKANMIHLM
-78 AAALEN
+78 AASLEN

-144 SSDNTNSNEPSEESR
+144 SSDNTNSNDLSEESR

-172 AEQFEKFPPLEREI
+172 AEQFEKFPPLEREM

-206 QAPIHFDQVD
+206 EAPIHFDQVD
-216 RNYYIPSKDEIH
+216 KNYYIPSKDEIH

-249 GHSTGHASRLHRNLK
+249 GHSTGHPSRLHRNLK
-264 GGKGSEAYAREELV
+264 GGKGSDDYAREELV

-291 LERAE
+291 LERAK
-296 QENNAAYIKGWSQ
+296 QENNAAYIKGWSK

-337 DKHLKEELYQ
+337 DKQLKEELYQ
-347 QYQAEHTITLDEKDV
+347 QYQAEHA
-362 VDDFIREHNL
+362 
-372 YPPDDTNIVLLL
+372 P
-384 DAKLHLTDVA
+384 
-394 VFKTE
+394 
-399 KEYIDICSRPW
+399 
-410 GMQNIIIANDA
+410 
-421 VLSAKLAGKV
+421 
-431 KDLSLVNDRI
+431 
-441 AVKYDNILNK
+441 
-451 MTLRHIPSGEWTY
+451 
-464 IFTDIT
+464 
-470 GNPINPRF
+470 
-478 KTENEIREIV
+478 
-488 NTLSY
+488 
-493 QHKNIR
+493 
-499 NLLSDP
+499 
-505 NAFVYAIRDTEKAVQ
+505 
-520 YIEENMLDKH
+520 
-530 LKEEL
+530 
-535 YQHYQ
+535 
-540 AEHESSKDEIEL
+540 SKDEIAL

-559 LSLSLEERK
+559 LSLSIEDRK

-582 EYPDAHY
+582 EYPDAYY

-619 GEKGKIYTGK
+619 GEKGEIYTGK

-639 KDDLLG
+639 KDDVLG
-645 SIDKRGYYK
+645 AIDKRGYYK
-654 TYLSYYMKPI
+654 TYLTYYMKPI
-664 YAALDEKNLSEYKID
+664 SAALDEKNLSEYKID

-716 ANSLEKEGEL
+716 ANSLEKEGEF
-726 TKPTL
+726 TKPTF

-776 SDKTPIEVLKEY
+776 SDKTPLEVLKEY

-798 YLDKDLLKTS
+798 YLDKELLKTS
-808 VKTIGYSESNLIDSL
+808 VKTMGYSESNLMDSL
-823 NNSIRLSVVKGL
+823 ETSIRLSIVKGL
-835 ADKEYIDKTMLSEDM
+835 ADKEYIDKNMLSEDM

-855 TADKMAET
+855 QADKMAET

-883 PFTAYSESKDVLD
+883 SYMAYSESKNVLD

-903 SKTKDQSMTAPE
+903 SNTKDQSIVPE
-915 SKDHATTQ
+915 TKDHATTE

-929 TTVPH
+929 TTIPH

-948 LFNKENSPFEP
+948 LYNEENSPFEP
-959 KKTTDKKMQGGLS
+959 KKTTDKTIQGGLS

-979 STRQTA
+979 STRQTI
-985 PMKPIVYTQSTPK
+985 PMKPIVYAKSTPK
-998 DITKDKGRERSISR
+998 DITNDKGRERSISR

>member
-1 MAITKTY
+1 MAITRTY
-8 SKTNQT
+8 SKTSQT
-14 SEAPTEKKTAEEI
+14 SEAPAEKKTAEDI
-27 ILEQRKKTAEILV
+27 ILEQRKRTAEILV

-78 AAALEN
+78 AASLEN

-144 SSDNTNSNEPSEESR
+144 SSDNTNSNDLSEESR

-206 QAPIHFDQVD
+206 EAPIHFDQVD

-249 GHSTGHASRLHRNLK
+249 GHSTGHSSRLHRNLK

-291 LERAE
+291 LERAK

-347 QYQAEHTITLDEKDV
+347 QYQAEHA
-362 VDDFIREHNL
+362 
-372 YPPDDTNIVLLL
+372 P
-384 DAKLHLTDVA
+384 
-394 VFKTE
+394 
-399 KEYIDICSRPW
+399 
-410 GMQNIIIANDA
+410 
-421 VLSAKLAGKV
+421 
-431 KDLSLVNDRI
+431 
-441 AVKYDNILNK
+441 
-451 MTLRHIPSGEWTY
+451 
-464 IFTDIT
+464 
-470 GNPINPRF
+470 
-478 KTENEIREIV
+478 
-488 NTLSY
+488 
-493 QHKNIR
+493 
-499 NLLSDP
+499 
-505 NAFVYAIRDTEKAVQ
+505 
-520 YIEENMLDKH
+520 
-530 LKEEL
+530 
-535 YQHYQ
+535 
-540 AEHESSKDEIEL
+540 SKDEIEL

-559 LSLSLEERK
+559 LSLSLEDRK

-574 FGIAIEGT
+574 FGIAIEDT

-619 GEKGKIYTGK
+619 GEKGEIYTGK

-639 KDDLLG
+639 KDDVLG
-645 SIDKRGYYK
+645 AIDKRGYYK
-654 TYLSYYMKPI
+654 TYLTYYMKPM

-726 TKPTL
+726 TKPTF

-776 SDKTPIEVLKEY
+776 SDKTPLEVLKEY

-798 YLDKDLLKTS
+798 YLDKELLKTS
-808 VKTIGYSESNLIDSL
+808 VKTMGYSESNLMDSL
-823 NNSIRLSVVKGL
+823 ETSIRLSVVKGL
-835 ADKEYIDKTMLSEDM
+835 ADKEYLDKNMLSEDM
-850 QANLE
+850 QSNLE
-855 TADKMAET
+855 QADKMAET

-878 AHPYG
+878 AHAYG
-883 PFTAYSESKDVLD
+883 SYIAYSESKDILE

-903 SKTKDQSMTAPE
+903 SNTKDQSIVSET
-915 SKDHATTQ
+915 KDHATTE

-929 TTVPH
+929 TTIPH

-948 LFNKENSPFEP
+948 LFNEENSPFEP
-959 KKTTDKKMQGGLS
+959 KKTTDKTIQGGLS

-979 STRQTA
+979 STRQTI
-985 PMKPIVYTQSTPK
+985 PMKPIVYAKSTPK

>member
-1 MAITKTY
+1 MAITRTY

-14 SEAPTEKKTAEEI
+14 SEAPAEKKTAEEI
-27 ILEQRKKTAEILV
+27 ILEQRKRTAEILV

-63 ISETKYSKANMIHLM
+63 ISETRYSKANMIHLM
-78 AAALEN
+78 ASALEN

-144 SSDNTNSNEPSEESR
+144 SSDNTNSNELSEESR

-172 AEQFEKFPPLEREI
+172 AEQFEKFPPLEREM

-194 RNKFIENIMENS
+194 RNKFIENIIENS
-206 QAPIHFDQVD
+206 EAPIHFDQVD

-249 GHSTGHASRLHRNLK
+249 GHSTGHPSRLHRNLK
-264 GGKGSEAYAREELV
+264 GGKGSDDYAREELV

-296 QENNAAYIKGWSQ
+296 QENNAAYIKCWSQ

-347 QYQAEHTITLDEKDV
+347 QYQAEHA
-362 VDDFIREHNL
+362 
-372 YPPDDTNIVLLL
+372 P
-384 DAKLHLTDVA
+384 
-394 VFKTE
+394 
-399 KEYIDICSRPW
+399 
-410 GMQNIIIANDA
+410 
-421 VLSAKLAGKV
+421 
-431 KDLSLVNDRI
+431 
-441 AVKYDNILNK
+441 
-451 MTLRHIPSGEWTY
+451 
-464 IFTDIT
+464 
-470 GNPINPRF
+470 
-478 KTENEIREIV
+478 
-488 NTLSY
+488 
-493 QHKNIR
+493 
-499 NLLSDP
+499 
-505 NAFVYAIRDTEKAVQ
+505 
-520 YIEENMLDKH
+520 
-530 LKEEL
+530 
-535 YQHYQ
+535 
-540 AEHESSKDEIEL
+540 SKDEIEL

-582 EYPDAHY
+582 EYPVAHY

-595 YLGGAANVF
+595 YLGGAANIF

-613 ANEYTY
+613 ANEYAY

-629 QLNELANDLS
+629 ELNELANDLS

-654 TYLSYYMKPI
+654 TYLTYYMKPM

-679 EGRYDIGDGELVKNH
+679 ECRYDIGDGELVKNH

-708 SAEIYLAI
+708 SAEMYLAI
-716 ANSLEKEGEL
+716 ANSLEKEGEF
-726 TKPTL
+726 TKPTF

-758 AMVSSFDLP
+758 SMVSSFDLP

-776 SDKTPIEVLKEY
+776 SDKTPLEVLKEY
-788 NISSIVDKEP
+788 NISNIVDKEP
-798 YLDKDLLKTS
+798 YLDKDLLKIS
-808 VKTIGYSESNLIDSL
+808 VKTMGYSESNLIDSL
-823 NNSIRLSVVKGL
+823 DTSIRLSVVKGL
-835 ADKEYIDKTMLSEDM
+835 ADKEYIDKNMLSEDM

-855 TADKMAET
+855 KADKMAET

-883 PFTAYSESKDVLD
+883 SFTAYSESKDVLG
-896 SLPDTST
+896 SLSGKST
-903 SKTKDQSMTAPE
+903 TKTKDQSIVAET
-915 SKDHATTQ
+915 KDHTTTE

-929 TTVPH
+929 TTIPH
-934 YDPPVVIKKRSPNA
+934 YDPPVVIKKRSPNT

-959 KKTTDKKMQGGLS
+959 KKTTDKKMQGGLA

-985 PMKPIVYTQSTPK
+985 PIKPVVYTQSTPK

>member
-1 MAITKTY
+1 MAITRTY
-8 SKTNQT
+8 SKTSQT
-14 SEAPTEKKTAEEI
+14 SEAPAEKKTAEDI
-27 ILEQRKKTAEILV
+27 ILEQRKRTAEILV

-63 ISETKYSKANMIHLM
+63 ISETRYSKANMIHLM
-78 AAALEN
+78 AASLEN

-144 SSDNTNSNEPSEESR
+144 SSDNTNSNELSEESR

-172 AEQFEKFPPLEREI
+172 AEQFEKFPPLEREM

-206 QAPIHFDQVD
+206 EAPLYFDQVD

-249 GHSTGHASRLHRNLK
+249 GHSTGHPSRLHRNLK

-296 QENNAAYIKGWSQ
+296 QENNAAYIKSWSQ

-347 QYQAEHTITLDEKDV
+347 QYQAEH
-362 VDDFIREHNL
+362 
-372 YPPDDTNIVLLL
+372 
-384 DAKLHLTDVA
+384 A
-394 VFKTE
+394 
-399 KEYIDICSRPW
+399 
-410 GMQNIIIANDA
+410 
-421 VLSAKLAGKV
+421 
-431 KDLSLVNDRI
+431 
-441 AVKYDNILNK
+441 
-451 MTLRHIPSGEWTY
+451 
-464 IFTDIT
+464 
-470 GNPINPRF
+470 
-478 KTENEIREIV
+478 
-488 NTLSY
+488 
-493 QHKNIR
+493 
-499 NLLSDP
+499 
-505 NAFVYAIRDTEKAVQ
+505 
-520 YIEENMLDKH
+520 
-530 LKEEL
+530 
-535 YQHYQ
+535 
-540 AEHESSKDEIEL
+540 SSKDEIEL

-574 FGIAIEGT
+574 FGIAIEDT

-604 GTTIAELSG
+604 GTTIAELSK

-619 GEKGKIYTGK
+619 GSGEKSKIYTGK
-629 QLNELANDLS
+629 KLNELANDLS

-664 YAALDEKNLSEYKID
+664 YAALDEKKLSEYKID
-679 EGRYDIGDGELVKNH
+679 ECRYDIGDGELVKNH

-708 SAEIYLAI
+708 SAEVYLAI
-716 ANSLEKEGEL
+716 ANSLEKEGEF
-726 TKPTL
+726 TKPTF

-743 TAMLQSDPDYDNSIK
+743 TAMLQSNPDYDNSIK
-758 AMVSSFDLP
+758 SMVSSFDLP

-776 SDKTPIEVLKEY
+776 SDKTPLEVLKEY

-808 VKTIGYSESNLIDSL
+808 VKTMGYSESNLMDSL
-823 NNSIRLSVVKGL
+823 ETSIRLSIVKGL
-835 ADKEYIDKTMLSEDM
+835 ADKEYLDKNMLSEDM

-855 TADKMAET
+855 QADKMAET

-883 PFTAYSESKDVLD
+883 SYIAHSESKDVLD
-896 SLPDTST
+896 SLPGKST
-903 SKTKDQSMTAPE
+903 TKTKDQSITVPE
-915 SKDHATTQ
+915 TKDHTTTE

-929 TTVPH
+929 TTIPH

-948 LFNKENSPFEP
+948 VFNKENTPFEP
-959 KKTTDKKMQGGLS
+959 KKTTDKTIQGGPS

-979 STRQTA
+979 STRQPA

>member
-1 MAITKTY
+1 MAITRTY

-27 ILEQRKKTAEILV
+27 IQEQRKRTAEILV

-63 ISETKYSKANMIHLM
+63 ISETRYAKANMIHLM
-78 AAALEN
+78 AASLEN

-130 YKDPE
+130 YKDSK
-135 TGKTIPTNR
+135 TGKTIPINR
-144 SSDNTNSNEPSEESR
+144 SSDNTNDASEESR

-172 AEQFEKFPPLEREI
+172 AEQFEKFPPLEREM

-206 QAPIHFDQVD
+206 EAPIHFDQVD

-249 GHSTGHASRLHRNLK
+249 GHSTGHPSRLHRNLK

-337 DKHLKEELYQ
+337 DKQLKEELYQ
-347 QYQAEHTITLDEKDV
+347 QYQAEH
-362 VDDFIREHNL
+362 
-372 YPPDDTNIVLLL
+372 
-384 DAKLHLTDVA
+384 A
-394 VFKTE
+394 
-399 KEYIDICSRPW
+399 
-410 GMQNIIIANDA
+410 
-421 VLSAKLAGKV
+421 
-431 KDLSLVNDRI
+431 
-441 AVKYDNILNK
+441 
-451 MTLRHIPSGEWTY
+451 
-464 IFTDIT
+464 
-470 GNPINPRF
+470 
-478 KTENEIREIV
+478 
-488 NTLSY
+488 
-493 QHKNIR
+493 
-499 NLLSDP
+499 
-505 NAFVYAIRDTEKAVQ
+505 
-520 YIEENMLDKH
+520 
-530 LKEEL
+530 
-535 YQHYQ
+535 
-540 AEHESSKDEIEL
+540 SSKDEIEL

-604 GTTIAELSG
+604 GTTIAELSN

-619 GEKGKIYTGK
+619 GSGEKSKIYTGK

-664 YAALDEKNLSEYKID
+664 YAALDEKKLSEYKID
-679 EGRYDIGDGELVKNH
+679 ECRYDIGDGELVKNH

-716 ANSLEKEGEL
+716 TNSLEKEGEF
-726 TKPTL
+726 TKPTF

-758 AMVSSFDLP
+758 SMVSSFDLP

-808 VKTIGYSESNLIDSL
+808 VKTMGYSESNLMDSL
-823 NNSIRLSVVKGL
+823 DTSIRLSVVKGL
-835 ADKEYIDKTMLSEDM
+835 ADKEYIDKNMLSEDM

-855 TADKMAET
+855 KADKMAET

-883 PFTAYSESKDVLD
+883 SFTAYSETKDVLD
-896 SLPDTST
+896 SLPGKSITN
-903 SKTKDQSMTAPE
+903 TKDQSIVPE
-915 SKDHATTQ
+915 TKDHATTE

-929 TTVPH
+929 TTIPH

-985 PMKPIVYTQSTPK
+985 PMKPIVYAKSTPK

>member
-1 MAITKTY
+1 MAITRTY
-8 SKTNQT
+8 SKTNQN
-14 SEAPTEKKTAEEI
+14 SEAPAEKKTAEEI
-27 ILEQRKKTAEILV
+27 ILEQRKRTAEILV

-63 ISETKYSKANMIHLM
+63 ISETRYSKANMIHLM

-103 YIDAGLDPIYVLKK
+103 YIDAGLNPIYVLKK

-144 SSDNTNSNEPSEESR
+144 SSDNTNSNELSEEPR
-159 NTFWVH
+159 NTFWIH

-172 AEQFEKFPPLEREI
+172 AEQFEKFPPLELEM

-206 QAPIHFDQVD
+206 EAPIHFDQVD

-249 GHSTGHASRLHRNLK
+249 GHSTGHPSRLHRNLK

-347 QYQAEHTITLDEKDV
+347 QYQAEHT
-362 VDDFIREHNL
+362 
-372 YPPDDTNIVLLL
+372 P
-384 DAKLHLTDVA
+384 
-394 VFKTE
+394 
-399 KEYIDICSRPW
+399 
-410 GMQNIIIANDA
+410 
-421 VLSAKLAGKV
+421 
-431 KDLSLVNDRI
+431 
-441 AVKYDNILNK
+441 
-451 MTLRHIPSGEWTY
+451 
-464 IFTDIT
+464 
-470 GNPINPRF
+470 
-478 KTENEIREIV
+478 
-488 NTLSY
+488 
-493 QHKNIR
+493 
-499 NLLSDP
+499 
-505 NAFVYAIRDTEKAVQ
+505 
-520 YIEENMLDKH
+520 
-530 LKEEL
+530 
-535 YQHYQ
+535 
-540 AEHESSKDEIEL
+540 SKDEIEL

-613 ANEYTY
+613 ANEYAY
-619 GEKGKIYTGK
+619 GEKGKIYTGEE
-629 QLNELANDLS
+629 LNELANDLS

-654 TYLSYYMKPI
+654 TYLTYYMKPM
-664 YAALDEKNLSEYKID
+664 YAAFDEKNLSEYKID

-716 ANSLEKEGEL
+716 ANSLEKEGEF
-726 TKPTL
+726 TKPTF

-743 TAMLQSDPDYDNSIK
+743 TAMLQSDPDYDSSIK

-776 SDKTPIEVLKEY
+776 SDKTPLEVLKEY

-808 VKTIGYSESNLIDSL
+808 VKTMGYSESNLMDSL
-823 NNSIRLSVVKGL
+823 DTSIRLSVVKGL
-835 ADKEYIDKTMLSEDM
+835 ADKEYIDKNILSEDM

-883 PFTAYSESKDVLD
+883 SFTAYSESKDVLD

>member
-1 MAITKTY
+1 MAITRTY
-8 SKTNQT
+8 SKTNQA
-14 SEAPTEKKTAEEI
+14 SETPTTPTEKKTAEEI

-63 ISETKYSKANMIHLM
+63 ISETRYSKANMIHLM
-78 AAALEN
+78 AASLEN

-144 SSDNTNSNEPSEESR
+144 SSDNTNSNDLSEESR

-206 QAPIHFDQVD
+206 EAPIHFDQVD
-216 RNYYIPSKDEIH
+216 KNYYIPSKDEIH

-249 GHSTGHASRLHRNLK
+249 GHSTGHSSRLHRNLK

-347 QYQAEHTITLDEKDV
+347 QYQAEHA
-362 VDDFIREHNL
+362 
-372 YPPDDTNIVLLL
+372 P
-384 DAKLHLTDVA
+384 
-394 VFKTE
+394 
-399 KEYIDICSRPW
+399 
-410 GMQNIIIANDA
+410 
-421 VLSAKLAGKV
+421 
-431 KDLSLVNDRI
+431 
-441 AVKYDNILNK
+441 
-451 MTLRHIPSGEWTY
+451 
-464 IFTDIT
+464 
-470 GNPINPRF
+470 
-478 KTENEIREIV
+478 
-488 NTLSY
+488 
-493 QHKNIR
+493 
-499 NLLSDP
+499 
-505 NAFVYAIRDTEKAVQ
+505 
-520 YIEENMLDKH
+520 
-530 LKEEL
+530 
-535 YQHYQ
+535 
-540 AEHESSKDEIEL
+540 SKDEIEL

-559 LSLSLEERK
+559 LSLSLEDRK

-574 FGIAIEGT
+574 FGIAIEDT

-595 YLGGAANVF
+595 YLGGATNVF

-619 GEKGKIYTGK
+619 GEKGEIYTGK

-639 KDDLLG
+639 KDDVLG
-645 SIDKRGYYK
+645 AIDKRGYYK
-654 TYLSYYMKPI
+654 THLTYYMKPI
-664 YAALDEKNLSEYKID
+664 SAALDEKNLSEYKID

-726 TKPTL
+726 TKPTF

-776 SDKTPIEVLKEY
+776 SDKTPLEVLKEY

-798 YLDKDLLKTS
+798 YLDKELLKTS
-808 VKTIGYSESNLIDSL
+808 VKTMGYSESNLMDSL
-823 NNSIRLSVVKGL
+823 ETSIRLSVVKGL
-835 ADKEYIDKTMLSEDM
+835 ADKEYLDKNMLSEDM

-855 TADKMAET
+855 QADKMAET

-883 PFTAYSESKDVLD
+883 SYMAYSESKDVLD

-903 SKTKDQSMTAPE
+903 SNTKDQSIVPE
-915 SKDHATTQ
+915 TKDHATTE

-929 TTVPH
+929 TTIPH

-948 LFNKENSPFEP
+948 LYNEENSPFEP
-959 KKTTDKKMQGGLS
+959 KKTTDKTIQGGLS

-979 STRQTA
+979 STRQTI
-985 PMKPIVYTQSTPK
+985 PMKPIVYAKSTPK

>member
-1 MAITKTY
+1 MAITRTY

-63 ISETKYSKANMIHLM
+63 ISETRYSKANMIHLM
-78 AAALEN
+78 ASALEN

-144 SSDNTNSNEPSEESR
+144 SSDNTNSNELSEESR

-172 AEQFEKFPPLEREI
+172 AEQFEKFPPLEREM

-194 RNKFIENIMENS
+194 RNKFIENIIENS
-206 QAPIHFDQVD
+206 EAPIHFDQVD

-249 GHSTGHASRLHRNLK
+249 GHSTGHPSRLHRNLK
-264 GGKGSEAYAREELV
+264 GGKGSDDYAREELV

-347 QYQAEHTITLDEKDV
+347 QYQAEHA
-362 VDDFIREHNL
+362 
-372 YPPDDTNIVLLL
+372 P
-384 DAKLHLTDVA
+384 
-394 VFKTE
+394 
-399 KEYIDICSRPW
+399 
-410 GMQNIIIANDA
+410 
-421 VLSAKLAGKV
+421 
-431 KDLSLVNDRI
+431 
-441 AVKYDNILNK
+441 
-451 MTLRHIPSGEWTY
+451 
-464 IFTDIT
+464 
-470 GNPINPRF
+470 
-478 KTENEIREIV
+478 
-488 NTLSY
+488 
-493 QHKNIR
+493 
-499 NLLSDP
+499 
-505 NAFVYAIRDTEKAVQ
+505 
-520 YIEENMLDKH
+520 
-530 LKEEL
+530 
-535 YQHYQ
+535 
-540 AEHESSKDEIEL
+540 SKDEIEL

-582 EYPDAHY
+582 EYPVAHY

-619 GEKGKIYTGK
+619 GDKGKIYTGK

-664 YAALDEKNLSEYKID
+664 YAALDEKKLSEHKID

-716 ANSLEKEGEL
+716 ANSLEKEGEF
-726 TKPTL
+726 TKPTF

-758 AMVSSFDLP
+758 SMVSSFDLP

-776 SDKTPIEVLKEY
+776 SDKTPLEVLKEY

-808 VKTIGYSESNLIDSL
+808 VKTMGYSESNLMDSL
-823 NNSIRLSVVKGL
+823 ETSIRLSVVKGL
-835 ADKEYIDKTMLSEDM
+835 ADKEYLDKNMLSEDM

-855 TADKMAET
+855 QADKMAET

-869 AYQRHTTNE
+869 AYQRFTTNE

-883 PFTAYSESKDVLD
+883 SYVAYSESKDVLD
-896 SLPDTST
+896 SLPGKST
-903 SKTKDQSMTAPE
+903 SKTNDQVISVPE
-915 SKDHATTQ
+915 TKDHATTE

-929 TTVPH
+929 TTIPH

-948 LFNKENSPFEP
+948 LFNEENSPFEP
-959 KKTTDKKMQGGLS
+959 KKTTDKTIQGGLS

-979 STRQTA
+979 STRQTI

>member
-1 MAITKTY
+1 MAITRTY
-8 SKTNQT
+8 SKTSQT
-14 SEAPTEKKTAEEI
+14 SEAPAEKKTAEDI
-27 ILEQRKKTAEILV
+27 ILEQRKRTAEILV

-78 AAALEN
+78 AASLEN

-103 YIDAGLDPIYVLKK
+103 YIDAGLEPIYVLKK

-144 SSDNTNSNEPSEESR
+144 SSDNTNSNELPEESR

-172 AEQFEKFPPLEREI
+172 AEQFEKFPPLEQEM

-206 QAPIHFDQVD
+206 EAPIHFDQVD
-216 RNYYIPSKDEIH
+216 KNYYIPSKDEIH

-249 GHSTGHASRLHRNLK
+249 GHSTGHPSRLHRNLK
-264 GGKGSEAYAREELV
+264 GGKGSDDYAREELV

-291 LERAE
+291 LERAK
-296 QENNAAYIKGWSQ
+296 QENNAAYIKGWSK

-337 DKHLKEELYQ
+337 DKQLKEELYQ
-347 QYQAEHTITLDEKDV
+347 QYQAEH
-362 VDDFIREHNL
+362 
-372 YPPDDTNIVLLL
+372 
-384 DAKLHLTDVA
+384 A
-394 VFKTE
+394 
-399 KEYIDICSRPW
+399 
-410 GMQNIIIANDA
+410 
-421 VLSAKLAGKV
+421 
-431 KDLSLVNDRI
+431 
-441 AVKYDNILNK
+441 
-451 MTLRHIPSGEWTY
+451 
-464 IFTDIT
+464 
-470 GNPINPRF
+470 
-478 KTENEIREIV
+478 
-488 NTLSY
+488 
-493 QHKNIR
+493 
-499 NLLSDP
+499 
-505 NAFVYAIRDTEKAVQ
+505 
-520 YIEENMLDKH
+520 
-530 LKEEL
+530 
-535 YQHYQ
+535 
-540 AEHESSKDEIEL
+540 SSKDEIEL

-559 LSLSLEERK
+559 LSLSLEDRK

-574 FGIAIEGT
+574 FGIAIEDT

-619 GEKGKIYTGK
+619 GEKGEIYTGK

-639 KDDLLG
+639 KDDVLG
-645 SIDKRGYYK
+645 AIDKRGYYK
-654 TYLSYYMKPI
+654 TYLTYYMKPI
-664 YAALDEKNLSEYKID
+664 SAALDEKNLSEYKID

-716 ANSLEKEGEL
+716 ANSLEKEGEF
-726 TKPTL
+726 TKPTF

-776 SDKTPIEVLKEY
+776 SDKTPLEVLKEY

-798 YLDKDLLKTS
+798 YLDKELLKTS
-808 VKTIGYSESNLIDSL
+808 VKTMGYSESNLMDSL
-823 NNSIRLSVVKGL
+823 ETSIRLSVVKGL
-835 ADKEYIDKTMLSEDM
+835 ADKEYLDKNMLSEDM

-855 TADKMAET
+855 QADKMAET

-878 AHPYG
+878 AHPYSSYM
-883 PFTAYSESKDVLD
+883 AYSESKNVLD

-903 SKTKDQSMTAPE
+903 SNTKDQSIVPE
-915 SKDHATTQ
+915 TRDHASTE

-929 TTVPH
+929 TTIPH

-948 LFNKENSPFEP
+948 LYNEENSPFEP
-959 KKTTDKKMQGGLS
+959 KKTTDKTIQGGLS

-979 STRQTA
+979 STRQTI
-985 PMKPIVYTQSTPK
+985 PMKPIVYAKSTPK

>member
-1 MAITKTY
+1 MAITRTY
-8 SKTNQT
+8 SSKTNQT
-14 SEAPTEKKTAEEI
+14 SEAPAEKKTAEDI
-27 ILEQRKKTAEILV
+27 ILEQRKRTAEILV

-63 ISETKYSKANMIHLM
+63 ISETRYSKANMIHLM
-78 AAALEN
+78 AASLEN

-130 YKDPE
+130 YKDPD

-144 SSDNTNSNEPSEESR
+144 SSDNTNSNDVSEESR

-172 AEQFEKFPPLEREI
+172 AEQFEKFPPLEREM

-206 QAPIHFDQVD
+206 EAPIHFDQVD
-216 RNYYIPSKDEIH
+216 KNYYIPSKDEIH
-228 LVARENW
+228 LVAKENW
-235 KAPELLYSTALHEI
+235 KTPELLYSTALHEI
-249 GHSTGHASRLHRNLK
+249 GHSTGHPSRLHRNLK
-264 GGKGSEAYAREELV
+264 GGKGSDDYAREELV

-320 AIRDAEKAVQYI
+320 AIRDAEKAIQYI

-347 QYQAEHTITLDEKDV
+347 QYQAEHA
-362 VDDFIREHNL
+362 
-372 YPPDDTNIVLLL
+372 P
-384 DAKLHLTDVA
+384 
-394 VFKTE
+394 
-399 KEYIDICSRPW
+399 
-410 GMQNIIIANDA
+410 
-421 VLSAKLAGKV
+421 
-431 KDLSLVNDRI
+431 
-441 AVKYDNILNK
+441 
-451 MTLRHIPSGEWTY
+451 
-464 IFTDIT
+464 
-470 GNPINPRF
+470 
-478 KTENEIREIV
+478 
-488 NTLSY
+488 
-493 QHKNIR
+493 
-499 NLLSDP
+499 
-505 NAFVYAIRDTEKAVQ
+505 
-520 YIEENMLDKH
+520 
-530 LKEEL
+530 
-535 YQHYQ
+535 
-540 AEHESSKDEIEL
+540 SKDEIEL

-559 LSLSLEERK
+559 LSLSIEDRK

-582 EYPDAHY
+582 EYPDSHY

-604 GTTIAELSG
+604 GTTIAELSN

-619 GEKGKIYTGK
+619 GSGEKSKIYTGK

-664 YAALDEKNLSEYKID
+664 YAALDEKKLSEYKID

-716 ANSLEKEGEL
+716 ANSLEKEGEFA
-726 TKPTL
+726 KPTFK
-731 EHQPE
+731 HQPE
-736 IFHKALT
+736 IFYKALT
-743 TAMLQSDPDYDNSIK
+743 TAMLQSDPDYDSSIK
-758 AMVSSFDLP
+758 SMVSSFDLP

-776 SDKTPIEVLKEY
+776 SDKTPLEVLKEY

-808 VKTIGYSESNLIDSL
+808 VKTMGYSESNLMDSL
-823 NNSIRLSVVKGL
+823 ETSIRLSVVKGL
-835 ADKEYIDKTMLSEDM
+835 ADKEYIDKNTLSEDM
-850 QANLE
+850 QANIE
-855 TADKMAET
+855 KADKMAET

-883 PFTAYSESKDVLD
+883 SFTAYSESKDVLD
-896 SLPDTST
+896 SLPGKSA
-903 SKTKDQSMTAPE
+903 SNTKDQSIVPE
-915 SKDHATTQ
+915 PKDHATTEQ
-923 QTLPKG
+923 ALPKG
-929 TTVPH
+929 TTIPH
-934 YDPPVVIKKRSPNA
+934 YDPPVVIKKRSSNA
-948 LFNKENSPFEP
+948 LFNKETSPFEP

>member
-1 MAITKTY
+1 MAITRTY
-8 SKTNQT
+8 SKTSQT
-14 SEAPTEKKTAEEI
+14 SEAPAEKKTAEDI
-27 ILEQRKKTAEILV
+27 ILEQRKRTAEILV

-63 ISETKYSKANMIHLM
+63 ISETRYSKANMIHLM
-78 AAALEN
+78 AASLEN

-130 YKDPE
+130 YKDPD

-144 SSDNTNSNEPSEESR
+144 SSDNTNSNDVSEESR

-172 AEQFEKFPPLEREI
+172 AEQFEKFPPLEREM

-206 QAPIHFDQVD
+206 EAPIHFDQVD
-216 RNYYIPSKDEIH
+216 KNYYIPSKDEIH
-228 LVARENW
+228 LVAKENW

-249 GHSTGHASRLHRNLK
+249 GHSTGHPSRLHRNLK
-264 GGKGSEAYAREELV
+264 GGKGSDDYAREELV

-320 AIRDAEKAVQYI
+320 AIRDAEKAIQYI

-347 QYQAEHTITLDEKDV
+347 QYQAEHT
-362 VDDFIREHNL
+362 
-372 YPPDDTNIVLLL
+372 P
-384 DAKLHLTDVA
+384 
-394 VFKTE
+394 
-399 KEYIDICSRPW
+399 
-410 GMQNIIIANDA
+410 
-421 VLSAKLAGKV
+421 
-431 KDLSLVNDRI
+431 
-441 AVKYDNILNK
+441 
-451 MTLRHIPSGEWTY
+451 
-464 IFTDIT
+464 
-470 GNPINPRF
+470 
-478 KTENEIREIV
+478 
-488 NTLSY
+488 
-493 QHKNIR
+493 
-499 NLLSDP
+499 
-505 NAFVYAIRDTEKAVQ
+505 
-520 YIEENMLDKH
+520 
-530 LKEEL
+530 
-535 YQHYQ
+535 
-540 AEHESSKDEIEL
+540 SKDEIEL

-559 LSLSLEERK
+559 LSLSIEERK

-582 EYPDAHY
+582 EYPDSHY

-604 GTTIAELSG
+604 GTTIAELSN

-619 GEKGKIYTGK
+619 GSGEKSKIYTGK

-664 YAALDEKNLSEYKID
+664 YAALDEKKLSEYKID

-716 ANSLEKEGEL
+716 ANSLEKEGEF
-726 TKPTL
+726 TKPTF

-743 TAMLQSDPDYDNSIK
+743 TAMLQSEPDYDNSIK
-758 AMVSSFDLP
+758 SMVSSFDLP

-776 SDKTPIEVLKEY
+776 SDKTPLEVLKEY
-788 NISSIVDKEP
+788 NISSIVNKEP

-808 VKTIGYSESNLIDSL
+808 VKTMGYSESNLLDSL
-823 NNSIRLSVVKGL
+823 SNSIRLSVVKGL
-835 ADKEYIDKTMLSEDM
+835 VDKEYIDKNTLSEDM
-850 QANLE
+850 QANIE
-855 TADKMAET
+855 KADKMAET

-883 PFTAYSESKDVLD
+883 SYVAYSESKDVLD
-896 SLPDTST
+896 SLP
-903 SKTKDQSMTAPE
+903 SKSASNTKDQSIVPE
-915 SKDHATTQ
+915 TKDHTTAEKS
-923 QTLPKG
+923 LPKD
-929 TTVPH
+929 TSIPH
-934 YDPPVVIKKRSPNA
+934 YDPPVVIKKRSSNA

-959 KKTTDKKMQGGLS
+959 KKTTDKTIQGGPS

>member
-8 SKTNQT
+8 NKTNQA
-14 SEAPTEKKTAEEI
+14 SETPTEKKTAEDI
-27 ILEQRKKTAEILV
+27 ILEQRKRTAEILV

-63 ISETKYSKANMIHLM
+63 ISETRYSKANMIHLM
-78 AAALEN
+78 AASLEN

-144 SSDNTNSNEPSEESR
+144 SSDNTNSNDVSEESR

-206 QAPIHFDQVD
+206 EAPIHFDQVD
-216 RNYYIPSKDEIH
+216 KNYYIPSKDEIH

-249 GHSTGHASRLHRNLK
+249 GHSTGHSSRLHRNLK

-291 LERAE
+291 LERAK
-296 QENNAAYIKGWSQ
+296 QENNAAYIKGWSK

-347 QYQAEHTITLDEKDV
+347 QYQAEH
-362 VDDFIREHNL
+362 
-372 YPPDDTNIVLLL
+372 
-384 DAKLHLTDVA
+384 A
-394 VFKTE
+394 
-399 KEYIDICSRPW
+399 
-410 GMQNIIIANDA
+410 
-421 VLSAKLAGKV
+421 
-431 KDLSLVNDRI
+431 
-441 AVKYDNILNK
+441 
-451 MTLRHIPSGEWTY
+451 
-464 IFTDIT
+464 
-470 GNPINPRF
+470 
-478 KTENEIREIV
+478 
-488 NTLSY
+488 
-493 QHKNIR
+493 
-499 NLLSDP
+499 
-505 NAFVYAIRDTEKAVQ
+505 
-520 YIEENMLDKH
+520 
-530 LKEEL
+530 
-535 YQHYQ
+535 
-540 AEHESSKDEIEL
+540 SSKDEIEL

-559 LSLSLEERK
+559 LSLSLENRK

-574 FGIAIEGT
+574 FGIAIEDT

-619 GEKGKIYTGK
+619 GEKGEIYTGK

-639 KDDLLG
+639 KDDVLG
-645 SIDKRGYYK
+645 AIDKRGYYK
-654 TYLSYYMKPI
+654 TYLTYYMKPM

-726 TKPTL
+726 TKPTF

-776 SDKTPIEVLKEY
+776 SDKTPLEVLKEY
-788 NISSIVDKEP
+788 NISSLVDKEP
-798 YLDKDLLKTS
+798 YLDKELLKTS
-808 VKTIGYSESNLIDSL
+808 VKTMGYSESNLMDSL
-823 NNSIRLSVVKGL
+823 ETSIRLSVVKGL
-835 ADKEYIDKTMLSEDM
+835 ADKEYLDKNMLSEDM

-855 TADKMAET
+855 QADKMAET

-883 PFTAYSESKDVLD
+883 SYIAYSESKDVLD
-896 SLPDTST
+896 SLPDKST
-903 SKTKDQSMTAPE
+903 TNTKDQSIVPE
-915 SKDHATTQ
+915 TKDHATTE

-929 TTVPH
+929 TTIPH

-948 LFNKENSPFEP
+948 LYNEENSPFEP
-959 KKTTDKKMQGGLS
+959 KKTTDKTIQGGLS

-979 STRQTA
+979 STRQTI
-985 PMKPIVYTQSTPK
+985 PMKPIVYAKSTPK
-998 DITKDKGRERSISR
+998 DITNDKGRERSISR

>member
-1 MAITKTY
+1 MAITRTY
-8 SKTNQT
+8 NNTNQT
-14 SEAPTEKKTAEEI
+14 SEAPAEKKTAEEI
-27 ILEQRKKTAEILV
+27 ILEQRKRTAEILV

-63 ISETKYSKANMIHLM
+63 ISETRYAKANMIHLM
-78 AAALEN
+78 ASALEN

-144 SSDNTNSNEPSEESR
+144 SSDNTNSNEVSEESR

-172 AEQFEKFPPLEREI
+172 AEQFEKFPPLEREM

-206 QAPIHFDQVD
+206 EAPIHFDQVD

-249 GHSTGHASRLHRNLK
+249 GHSTGHPSRLHRNLK

-347 QYQAEHTITLDEKDV
+347 QYQAEH
-362 VDDFIREHNL
+362 
-372 YPPDDTNIVLLL
+372 
-384 DAKLHLTDVA
+384 
-394 VFKTE
+394 
-399 KEYIDICSRPW
+399 
-410 GMQNIIIANDA
+410 
-421 VLSAKLAGKV
+421 
-431 KDLSLVNDRI
+431 
-441 AVKYDNILNK
+441 
-451 MTLRHIPSGEWTY
+451 
-464 IFTDIT
+464 
-470 GNPINPRF
+470 
-478 KTENEIREIV
+478 
-488 NTLSY
+488 
-493 QHKNIR
+493 
-499 NLLSDP
+499 
-505 NAFVYAIRDTEKAVQ
+505 
-520 YIEENMLDKH
+520 
-530 LKEEL
+530 
-535 YQHYQ
+535 
-540 AEHESSKDEIEL
+540 ESSKEEIEL

-559 LSLSLEERK
+559 LSLSLEDRK

-574 FGIAIEGT
+574 FGIAIEGI

-595 YLGGAANVF
+595 YLGGADNVL

-613 ANEYTY
+613 ANEYSY
-619 GEKGKIYTGK
+619 GSGEKAKIYTGK
-629 QLNELANDLS
+629 ELNELANDLS

-664 YAALDEKNLSEYKID
+664 YAALDEKKLSEYKID

-694 MKEYLKNLAEQGNT
+694 MKEYLKNLAKQGNT

-726 TKPTL
+726 TKPTF
-731 EHQPE
+731 EHHPE

-743 TAMLQSDPDYDNSIK
+743 TAMLQSDSDYDNSIK
-758 AMVSSFDLP
+758 SMVSSFDLP

-776 SDKTPIEVLKEY
+776 SDKTPLEVLKEY
-788 NISSIVDKEP
+788 NIPSIVDKEP
-798 YLDKDLLKTS
+798 FLDKDLLKTS
-808 VKTIGYSESNLIDSL
+808 VKTMGYSESNLIDSL
-823 NNSIRLSVVKGL
+823 NNSIRLSVIKGL

-855 TADKMAET
+855 KADKMAET

-869 AYQRHTTNE
+869 AFQRHTTNE

-883 PFTAYSESKDVLD
+883 SYVAYSESKDVLE
-896 SLPDTST
+896 SLTDKTT
-903 SKTKDQSMTAPE
+903 SKTNDQSITAPE
-915 SKDHATTQ
+915 TKNHVTAEQ
-923 QTLPKG
+923 EQTLPKG
-929 TTVPH
+929 TTIPH
-934 YDPPVVIKKRSPNA
+934 YDPPVVIKKRTSNT

-959 KKTTDKKMQGGLS
+959 KKTTDKKIQGGLS

-979 STRQTA
+979 STRQSA
-985 PMKPIVYTQSTPK
+985 PMKPVVYAKSTPK

>member
-1 MAITKTY
+1 MAITRTY

-14 SEAPTEKKTAEEI
+14 SETPAEKKTAEDI
-27 ILEQRKKTAEILV
+27 ILEQRKRTAEILV
-40 NAIQNTNLP
+40 NTIQNTNLP

-63 ISETKYSKANMIHLM
+63 ISETRYSKANMIHLM

-144 SSDNTNSNEPSEESR
+144 SSDNTNSNDVSEESR

-172 AEQFEKFPPLEREI
+172 AEQFEKFPPLERDM

-206 QAPIHFDQVD
+206 EAPIHFDQVD
-216 RNYYIPSKDEIH
+216 KNYYIPSKDEIH

-249 GHSTGHASRLHRNLK
+249 GHSTGHPSRLHRNLR

-347 QYQAEHTITLDEKDV
+347 QYQAEHT
-362 VDDFIREHNL
+362 
-372 YPPDDTNIVLLL
+372 P
-384 DAKLHLTDVA
+384 
-394 VFKTE
+394 
-399 KEYIDICSRPW
+399 
-410 GMQNIIIANDA
+410 
-421 VLSAKLAGKV
+421 
-431 KDLSLVNDRI
+431 
-441 AVKYDNILNK
+441 
-451 MTLRHIPSGEWTY
+451 
-464 IFTDIT
+464 
-470 GNPINPRF
+470 
-478 KTENEIREIV
+478 
-488 NTLSY
+488 
-493 QHKNIR
+493 
-499 NLLSDP
+499 
-505 NAFVYAIRDTEKAVQ
+505 
-520 YIEENMLDKH
+520 
-530 LKEEL
+530 
-535 YQHYQ
+535 
-540 AEHESSKDEIEL
+540 SKDEIEL

-559 LSLSLEERK
+559 LSLSLEDRK

-664 YAALDEKNLSEYKID
+664 YAALDAKKLSEYKID

-708 SAEIYLAI
+708 SAEIYLSI
-716 ANSLEKEGEL
+716 ANSLEKEGEF
-726 TKPTL
+726 TKPTF
-731 EHQPE
+731 ENQPE

-758 AMVSSFDLP
+758 SMVSSFDLP

-776 SDKTPIEVLKEY
+776 SDKTPLEVLKEY
-788 NISSIVDKEP
+788 NISSIVDEEP

-878 AHPYG
+878 AYLYG
-883 PFTAYSESKDVLD
+883 AYIAYSESKDVLN
-896 SLPDTST
+896 SLPGKST
-903 SKTKDQSMTAPE
+903 SKTNDQGISVPE
-915 SKDHATTQ
+915 TKDHATTE

-929 TTVPH
+929 TTIPH

-948 LFNKENSPFEP
+948 LFNKKNSPFEP

-972 PKAKEQL
+972 PKVKEQL
-979 STRQTA
+979 SIRQSV
-985 PMKPIVYTQSTPK
+985 PVKPIVYAKSTPK

>member
-1 MAITKTY
+1 MAITRTY
-8 SKTNQT
+8 SKTNQN
-14 SEAPTEKKTAEEI
+14 SEAPAEKKTAEEI
-27 ILEQRKKTAEILV
+27 ILEQRKRTAEILV

-63 ISETKYSKANMIHLM
+63 ISETRYSKANMIHLM

-103 YIDAGLDPIYVLKK
+103 YIDAGLNPIYVLKK

-144 SSDNTNSNEPSEESR
+144 SSDNTNSNELSEEPR
-159 NTFWVH
+159 NTFWIH

-172 AEQFEKFPPLEREI
+172 AEQFEKFPPLELEM

-206 QAPIHFDQVD
+206 EAPIHFDQVD

-249 GHSTGHASRLHRNLK
+249 GHSTGHPSRLHRNLK

-347 QYQAEHTITLDEKDV
+347 QYQAEHT
-362 VDDFIREHNL
+362 
-372 YPPDDTNIVLLL
+372 P
-384 DAKLHLTDVA
+384 
-394 VFKTE
+394 
-399 KEYIDICSRPW
+399 
-410 GMQNIIIANDA
+410 
-421 VLSAKLAGKV
+421 
-431 KDLSLVNDRI
+431 
-441 AVKYDNILNK
+441 
-451 MTLRHIPSGEWTY
+451 
-464 IFTDIT
+464 
-470 GNPINPRF
+470 
-478 KTENEIREIV
+478 
-488 NTLSY
+488 
-493 QHKNIR
+493 
-499 NLLSDP
+499 
-505 NAFVYAIRDTEKAVQ
+505 
-520 YIEENMLDKH
+520 
-530 LKEEL
+530 
-535 YQHYQ
+535 
-540 AEHESSKDEIEL
+540 SKDEIEL

-613 ANEYTY
+613 ANEYAY
-619 GEKGKIYTGK
+619 GEKGKIYTGEE
-629 QLNELANDLS
+629 LNELANDLS

-654 TYLSYYMKPI
+654 TYLTYYMKPM
-664 YAALDEKNLSEYKID
+664 YAAFDEKNLSEYKID

-708 SAEIYLAI
+708 SAEIYLTI
-716 ANSLEKEGEL
+716 ANSLEKEGEF
-726 TKPTL
+726 TKPTF

-743 TAMLQSDPDYDNSIK
+743 TAMLQSDPDYDSSIK

-776 SDKTPIEVLKEY
+776 SDKTPLEVLKEY

-808 VKTIGYSESNLIDSL
+808 VKTMGYSESNLMDSL
-823 NNSIRLSVVKGL
+823 DTSIRLSVVKGL
-835 ADKEYIDKTMLSEDM
+835 ADKEYIDKNILSEDM

-883 PFTAYSESKDVLD
+883 SFTAYSESKDVLD

>member
-1 MAITKTY
+1 
-8 SKTNQT
+8 
-14 SEAPTEKKTAEEI
+14 
-27 ILEQRKKTAEILV
+27 
-40 NAIQNTNLP
+40 
-49 EWQRGYVFRKQYNP
+49 
-63 ISETKYSKANMIHLM
+63 MIHLM
-78 AAALEN
+78 AASLEN

-130 YKDPE
+130 YKDPD

-144 SSDNTNSNEPSEESR
+144 SSDNTNSNDVSEESR

-172 AEQFEKFPPLEREI
+172 AEQFEKFPPLERDM

-206 QAPIHFDQVD
+206 EAPIHFDQVD
-216 RNYYIPSKDEIH
+216 KNYYIPSKDEIH

-249 GHSTGHASRLHRNLK
+249 GHSTGHPSRLHRNLK
-264 GGKGSEAYAREELV
+264 GGKGSDDYAREELV

-296 QENNAAYIKGWSQ
+296 QENNAAYIKGWSK

-347 QYQAEHTITLDEKDV
+347 QYQAEHA
-362 VDDFIREHNL
+362 
-372 YPPDDTNIVLLL
+372 P
-384 DAKLHLTDVA
+384 
-394 VFKTE
+394 
-399 KEYIDICSRPW
+399 
-410 GMQNIIIANDA
+410 
-421 VLSAKLAGKV
+421 
-431 KDLSLVNDRI
+431 
-441 AVKYDNILNK
+441 
-451 MTLRHIPSGEWTY
+451 
-464 IFTDIT
+464 
-470 GNPINPRF
+470 
-478 KTENEIREIV
+478 
-488 NTLSY
+488 
-493 QHKNIR
+493 
-499 NLLSDP
+499 
-505 NAFVYAIRDTEKAVQ
+505 
-520 YIEENMLDKH
+520 
-530 LKEEL
+530 
-535 YQHYQ
+535 
-540 AEHESSKDEIEL
+540 SKDEIEL

-559 LSLSLEERK
+559 LSLSIEDRK

-582 EYPDAHY
+582 EYPDSHY

-604 GTTIAELSG
+604 GTTIAELSN

-619 GEKGKIYTGK
+619 GSGEKSKIYTGK

-664 YAALDEKNLSEYKID
+664 YAALDEKKLSEYKID

-716 ANSLEKEGEL
+716 ANSLEKEGEF
-726 TKPTL
+726 TKPTF

-736 IFHKALT
+736 IFYKALT
-743 TAMLQSDPDYDNSIK
+743 TAMLQSDPDYDSSIK
-758 AMVSSFDLP
+758 SMVSSFDLP
-767 GHNFLESLQ
+767 GHNFLKSLQ
-776 SDKTPIEVLKEY
+776 SDKTPLEVLKEY

-808 VKTIGYSESNLIDSL
+808 VKTMGYSESNLMDSL
-823 NNSIRLSVVKGL
+823 ETSIRLSVVKGL
-835 ADKEYIDKTMLSEDM
+835 ADKEYIDKNTLSEDM
-850 QANLE
+850 QANIE
-855 TADKMAET
+855 KADKMAET

-883 PFTAYSESKDVLD
+883 SFTAYSESKDVLD
-896 SLPDTST
+896 SLPGKSA
-903 SKTKDQSMTAPE
+903 SNTKDQSIVPE
-915 SKDHATTQ
+915 TKDHATTEQ
-923 QTLPKG
+923 ALPKG
-929 TTVPH
+929 TTIPH

-948 LFNKENSPFEP
+948 LFNKDNSPFES
-959 KKTTDKKMQGGLS
+959 KKTTDKTIQGGLS

>member
-1 MAITKTY
+1 MAITRTY

-27 ILEQRKKTAEILV
+27 IQEQRKRTAEILV

-63 ISETKYSKANMIHLM
+63 ISETRYAKANMIHLM
-78 AAALEN
+78 AASLEN

-130 YKDPE
+130 YKDPK
-135 TGKTIPTNR
+135 TGKTIPINR
-144 SSDNTNSNEPSEESR
+144 SSDNTNDASEESR

-172 AEQFEKFPPLEREI
+172 AEQFEKFPPLEREM

-206 QAPIHFDQVD
+206 EAPIHFDQVD

-249 GHSTGHASRLHRNLK
+249 GHSTGHPSRLHRNLK

-337 DKHLKEELYQ
+337 DKQLKEELYQ
-347 QYQAEHTITLDEKDV
+347 QYQAEH
-362 VDDFIREHNL
+362 
-372 YPPDDTNIVLLL
+372 
-384 DAKLHLTDVA
+384 A
-394 VFKTE
+394 
-399 KEYIDICSRPW
+399 
-410 GMQNIIIANDA
+410 
-421 VLSAKLAGKV
+421 
-431 KDLSLVNDRI
+431 
-441 AVKYDNILNK
+441 
-451 MTLRHIPSGEWTY
+451 
-464 IFTDIT
+464 
-470 GNPINPRF
+470 
-478 KTENEIREIV
+478 
-488 NTLSY
+488 
-493 QHKNIR
+493 
-499 NLLSDP
+499 
-505 NAFVYAIRDTEKAVQ
+505 
-520 YIEENMLDKH
+520 
-530 LKEEL
+530 
-535 YQHYQ
+535 
-540 AEHESSKDEIEL
+540 SSKDEIEL

-604 GTTIAELSG
+604 GTTIAELSN

-619 GEKGKIYTGK
+619 GSGEKSKIYTGK

-664 YAALDEKNLSEYKID
+664 YAALDEKKLSEYKID

-708 SAEIYLAI
+708 SAEIYLSI
-716 ANSLEKEGEL
+716 ANSLEKEGEF
-726 TKPTL
+726 TKPTF

-758 AMVSSFDLP
+758 SMVSSFDLP

-776 SDKTPIEVLKEY
+776 SDKTPLEVLKEY
-788 NISSIVDKEP
+788 NISSIADKEP

-823 NNSIRLSVVKGL
+823 NNSIRLSVVKEL
-835 ADKEYIDKTMLSEDM
+835 ADKEYIDKNTLSEDM
-850 QANLE
+850 QANIE
-855 TADKMAET
+855 KADKMAET

-883 PFTAYSESKDVLD
+883 SFTAYSENKDVLD
-896 SLPDTST
+896 SLP
-903 SKTKDQSMTAPE
+903 SKSASNTKDQSITVPKT
-915 SKDHATTQ
+915 KDHTTAEKS
-923 QTLPKG
+923 LPKG
-929 TTVPH
+929 TSIPH
-934 YDPPVVIKKRSPNA
+934 YDPPVVIKKRSSNA
-948 LFNKENSPFEP
+948 LFNKETSPFEP

-972 PKAKEQL
+972 PKAEEQL

>member
-1 MAITKTY
+1 MAITRTY

-14 SEAPTEKKTAEEI
+14 SEAPAEKKTAEEI
-27 ILEQRKKTAEILV
+27 ILEQRKRTAEILV

-49 EWQRGYVFRKQYNP
+49 EWQKGYVFRKQYNP
-63 ISETKYSKANMIHLM
+63 ISETRYSKANMIHLM

-117 GSKGSL
+117 DSKGSL

-144 SSDNTNSNEPSEESR
+144 SSDNTNSNELSEAEESK

-165 QYYKVFN
+165 QFYKVFN
-172 AEQFEKFPPLEREI
+172 AEQFEKFPPLERDM

-206 QAPIHFDQVD
+206 EAPIHFDQVD

-249 GHSTGHASRLHRNLK
+249 GHSTGHPSRLHRNLK

-296 QENNAAYIKGWSQ
+296 QENNAAYIKSWSQ

-347 QYQAEHTITLDEKDV
+347 QYQAEHT
-362 VDDFIREHNL
+362 
-372 YPPDDTNIVLLL
+372 P
-384 DAKLHLTDVA
+384 
-394 VFKTE
+394 
-399 KEYIDICSRPW
+399 
-410 GMQNIIIANDA
+410 
-421 VLSAKLAGKV
+421 
-431 KDLSLVNDRI
+431 
-441 AVKYDNILNK
+441 
-451 MTLRHIPSGEWTY
+451 
-464 IFTDIT
+464 
-470 GNPINPRF
+470 
-478 KTENEIREIV
+478 
-488 NTLSY
+488 
-493 QHKNIR
+493 
-499 NLLSDP
+499 
-505 NAFVYAIRDTEKAVQ
+505 
-520 YIEENMLDKH
+520 
-530 LKEEL
+530 
-535 YQHYQ
+535 
-540 AEHESSKDEIEL
+540 SKDEIEL

-559 LSLSLEERK
+559 LSLSLEDRK

-595 YLGGAANVF
+595 YLGGAGNVF
-604 GTTIAELSG
+604 GTTIAELSN

-619 GEKGKIYTGK
+619 GSGEKGKIYTGK
-629 QLNELANDLS
+629 ELNKLVNDLS

-664 YAALDEKNLSEYKID
+664 YAALDEKKLSEYKID

-694 MKEYLKNLAEQGNT
+694 MKEYLKDLAKQGNT

-716 ANSLEKEGEL
+716 ANSLEKEGEF
-726 TKPTL
+726 TKPTF

-758 AMVSSFDLP
+758 SMVSSFDLP

-776 SDKTPIEVLKEY
+776 SDKTPLEVLKEY

-808 VKTIGYSESNLIDSL
+808 VKTMGYSESNLLDSL
-823 NNSIRLSVVKGL
+823 SNSIRLSVVKGL
-835 ADKEYIDKTMLSEDM
+835 VDKEYIDKNTLSEDM
-850 QANLE
+850 QADIEN
-855 TADKMAET
+855 ADKMAET

-869 AYQRHTTNE
+869 AFQRHTTNE

-883 PFTAYSESKDVLD
+883 SYIAYSENKDVLD
-896 SLPDTST
+896 SLPGKST
-903 SKTKDQSMTAPE
+903 TNTKDQSIVPE
-915 SKDHATTQ
+915 TKDHSTAEKS
-923 QTLPKG
+923 LPKG
-929 TTVPH
+929 TTIPH
-934 YDPPVVIKKRSPNA
+934 YDPPVVIKKQSTNA

>member
-1 MAITKTY
+1 MAITRTY
-8 SKTNQT
+8 SKTSQT
-14 SEAPTEKKTAEEI
+14 SEAPAEKKTAEDI
-27 ILEQRKKTAEILV
+27 ILEQRKRTAEILV

-63 ISETKYSKANMIHLM
+63 ISETRYSKANMIHLM
-78 AAALEN
+78 AASLEN

-130 YKDPE
+130 YKDPD

-144 SSDNTNSNEPSEESR
+144 SSDNTNSNELSEESR

-172 AEQFEKFPPLEREI
+172 AEQFEKFPPLEQKM

-206 QAPIHFDQVD
+206 EAPIHFDQVD
-216 RNYYIPSKDEIH
+216 KNYYIPSKDEIH

-249 GHSTGHASRLHRNLK
+249 GHSTGHPSRLHRNLK
-264 GGKGSEAYAREELV
+264 GGKGSDDYAREELV

-347 QYQAEHTITLDEKDV
+347 QYQAEHT
-362 VDDFIREHNL
+362 
-372 YPPDDTNIVLLL
+372 P
-384 DAKLHLTDVA
+384 
-394 VFKTE
+394 
-399 KEYIDICSRPW
+399 
-410 GMQNIIIANDA
+410 
-421 VLSAKLAGKV
+421 
-431 KDLSLVNDRI
+431 
-441 AVKYDNILNK
+441 
-451 MTLRHIPSGEWTY
+451 
-464 IFTDIT
+464 
-470 GNPINPRF
+470 
-478 KTENEIREIV
+478 
-488 NTLSY
+488 
-493 QHKNIR
+493 
-499 NLLSDP
+499 
-505 NAFVYAIRDTEKAVQ
+505 
-520 YIEENMLDKH
+520 
-530 LKEEL
+530 
-535 YQHYQ
+535 
-540 AEHESSKDEIEL
+540 SKDEIEL

-559 LSLSLEERK
+559 LSLSLEDRK

-582 EYPDAHY
+582 EYPDSHY

-595 YLGGAANVF
+595 YLGGAGNVF
-604 GTTIAELSG
+604 GTTIAELSK

-619 GEKGKIYTGK
+619 GSGEKGKIYTGK
-629 QLNELANDLS
+629 ELNELANDLS

-664 YAALDEKNLSEYKID
+664 YAALDEKKLSEYKID

-716 ANSLEKEGEL
+716 ANSLEKEGEF
-726 TKPTL
+726 TKPTF

-758 AMVSSFDLP
+758 SMVSSFDLP
-767 GHNFLESLQ
+767 EHNFLESLQ
-776 SDKTPIEVLKEY
+776 SDKTPLEILKEY

-808 VKTIGYSESNLIDSL
+808 VKTIGYSESNLMDSL
-823 NNSIRLSVVKGL
+823 DTSIRLSIVKGL
-835 ADKEYIDKTMLSEDM
+835 ADKEYIDKNMLSEDM

-855 TADKMAET
+855 KADKMAET

-883 PFTAYSESKDVLD
+883 SFTAYSESKDVLE
-896 SLPDTST
+896 SLPGKST
-903 SKTKDQSMTAPE
+903 TNTKDQSIVPE
-915 SKDHATTQ
+915 TKDHATTE

-929 TTVPH
+929 TTIPH

-959 KKTTDKKMQGGLS
+959 NKTTDKKMQGGLA

-985 PMKPIVYTQSTPK
+985 PIKPVVYTQSTPK

>member
-1 MAITKTY
+1 M
-8 SKTNQT
+8 
-14 SEAPTEKKTAEEI
+14 
-27 ILEQRKKTAEILV
+27 

-63 ISETKYSKANMIHLM
+63 ISETRYSKANMIHLM
-78 AAALEN
+78 AASLEN

-144 SSDNTNSNEPSEESR
+144 SSDNTNSNDLSEESR

-206 QAPIHFDQVD
+206 EAPIHFDQVD
-216 RNYYIPSKDEIH
+216 KNYYIPSKDEIH

-249 GHSTGHASRLHRNLK
+249 GHSTGHSSRLHRNLK

-347 QYQAEHTITLDEKDV
+347 QYQAEHA
-362 VDDFIREHNL
+362 
-372 YPPDDTNIVLLL
+372 P
-384 DAKLHLTDVA
+384 
-394 VFKTE
+394 
-399 KEYIDICSRPW
+399 
-410 GMQNIIIANDA
+410 
-421 VLSAKLAGKV
+421 
-431 KDLSLVNDRI
+431 
-441 AVKYDNILNK
+441 
-451 MTLRHIPSGEWTY
+451 
-464 IFTDIT
+464 
-470 GNPINPRF
+470 
-478 KTENEIREIV
+478 
-488 NTLSY
+488 
-493 QHKNIR
+493 
-499 NLLSDP
+499 
-505 NAFVYAIRDTEKAVQ
+505 
-520 YIEENMLDKH
+520 
-530 LKEEL
+530 
-535 YQHYQ
+535 
-540 AEHESSKDEIEL
+540 SKDEIEL

-559 LSLSLEERK
+559 LSLSLEDRK

-574 FGIAIEGT
+574 FGIAIEDT

-595 YLGGAANVF
+595 YLGGATNVF

-619 GEKGKIYTGK
+619 GEKGEIYTGK

-639 KDDLLG
+639 KDDVLG
-645 SIDKRGYYK
+645 AIDKRGYYK
-654 TYLSYYMKPI
+654 THLTYYMKPI
-664 YAALDEKNLSEYKID
+664 SAALDEKNLSEYKID

-726 TKPTL
+726 TKPTF

-776 SDKTPIEVLKEY
+776 SDKTPLEVLKEY

-798 YLDKDLLKTS
+798 YLDKELLKTS
-808 VKTIGYSESNLIDSL
+808 VKTMGYSESNLMDSL
-823 NNSIRLSVVKGL
+823 ETSIRLSVVKGL
-835 ADKEYIDKTMLSEDM
+835 ADKEYLDKNMLSEDM

-855 TADKMAET
+855 QADKMAET

-883 PFTAYSESKDVLD
+883 SYMAYSESKDVLD

-903 SKTKDQSMTAPE
+903 SNTKDQSIVPE
-915 SKDHATTQ
+915 TKDHATTE

-929 TTVPH
+929 TTIPH

-948 LFNKENSPFEP
+948 LYNEENSPFEP
-959 KKTTDKKMQGGLS
+959 KKTTDKTIQGGLS

-979 STRQTA
+979 STRQTI
-985 PMKPIVYTQSTPK
+985 PMKPIVYAKSTPK

>member
-1 MAITKTY
+1 MAITRTY
-8 SKTNQT
+8 SKTSQT
-14 SEAPTEKKTAEEI
+14 SEAPAEKKTAEDI
-27 ILEQRKKTAEILV
+27 ILEQRKRTAEILV

-78 AAALEN
+78 AASLEN

-103 YIDAGLDPIYVLKK
+103 YVDAGLDPIYVLKK

-135 TGKTIPTNR
+135 TGKTISTNR

-172 AEQFEKFPPLEREI
+172 AEQFEKFPPLEREM

-206 QAPIHFDQVD
+206 EAPIHFDQVD
-216 RNYYIPSKDEIH
+216 KNYYIPSKDEIH

-249 GHSTGHASRLHRNLK
+249 GHSTGHSSRLHRNLK

-347 QYQAEHTITLDEKDV
+347 QYQAEHA
-362 VDDFIREHNL
+362 
-372 YPPDDTNIVLLL
+372 P
-384 DAKLHLTDVA
+384 
-394 VFKTE
+394 
-399 KEYIDICSRPW
+399 
-410 GMQNIIIANDA
+410 
-421 VLSAKLAGKV
+421 
-431 KDLSLVNDRI
+431 
-441 AVKYDNILNK
+441 
-451 MTLRHIPSGEWTY
+451 
-464 IFTDIT
+464 
-470 GNPINPRF
+470 
-478 KTENEIREIV
+478 
-488 NTLSY
+488 
-493 QHKNIR
+493 
-499 NLLSDP
+499 
-505 NAFVYAIRDTEKAVQ
+505 
-520 YIEENMLDKH
+520 
-530 LKEEL
+530 
-535 YQHYQ
+535 
-540 AEHESSKDEIEL
+540 SKDEIEL

-559 LSLSLEERK
+559 LSLSLEDRK

-574 FGIAIEGT
+574 FGIAIEDT

-619 GEKGKIYTGK
+619 GEKGEIYTGK

-639 KDDLLG
+639 KDDVLG
-645 SIDKRGYYK
+645 AIDKRGYYK
-654 TYLSYYMKPI
+654 THLTYYMKPI
-664 YAALDEKNLSEYKID
+664 SAALDEKNLSEYKID
-679 EGRYDIGDGELVKNH
+679 EGHYDIGDGELVKNH

-726 TKPTL
+726 TKPTF

-776 SDKTPIEVLKEY
+776 SDKTPLEVLKEY
-788 NISSIVDKEP
+788 NISSLVDKEP
-798 YLDKDLLKTS
+798 YLNKELLKTS
-808 VKTIGYSESNLIDSL
+808 VKTMGYSESNLMDSL
-823 NNSIRLSVVKGL
+823 ETSIRLSVVKGL
-835 ADKEYIDKTMLSEDM
+835 ADKEYLDKNMLSEDM

-855 TADKMAET
+855 QADKMAET

-883 PFTAYSESKDVLD
+883 SYIAYSESKDVLD
-896 SLPDTST
+896 SLPNTST
-903 SKTKDQSMTAPE
+903 SKSNDQSIVPE
-915 SKDHATTQ
+915 TKDHATTE

-929 TTVPH
+929 TTIPH

-948 LFNKENSPFEP
+948 LFNEENSPFEP
-959 KKTTDKKMQGGLS
+959 KKTTDKTIQGGLS

-979 STRQTA
+979 STRQTI
-985 PMKPIVYTQSTPK
+985 PMKPIVYAKSTPK

>member
-1 MAITKTY
+1 MAITRTY
-8 SKTNQT
+8 SKTNQA
-14 SEAPTEKKTAEEI
+14 SETPTEKKTAEEI

-63 ISETKYSKANMIHLM
+63 ISETRYSKANMIHLM
-78 AAALEN
+78 AASLEN

-144 SSDNTNSNEPSEESR
+144 SSDNTNSNDLSEESR

-172 AEQFEKFPPLEREI
+172 AEQFEKFPPLEREM

-206 QAPIHFDQVD
+206 EAPIHFDQVD
-216 RNYYIPSKDEIH
+216 KNYYIPSKDEIH

-249 GHSTGHASRLHRNLK
+249 GHSTGHSSRLHRNLK

-291 LERAE
+291 LERAK
-296 QENNAAYIKGWSQ
+296 QENNAAYIKGWSK

-337 DKHLKEELYQ
+337 DKQLKEELYQ
-347 QYQAEHTITLDEKDV
+347 QYQAEHA
-362 VDDFIREHNL
+362 
-372 YPPDDTNIVLLL
+372 P
-384 DAKLHLTDVA
+384 
-394 VFKTE
+394 
-399 KEYIDICSRPW
+399 
-410 GMQNIIIANDA
+410 
-421 VLSAKLAGKV
+421 
-431 KDLSLVNDRI
+431 
-441 AVKYDNILNK
+441 
-451 MTLRHIPSGEWTY
+451 
-464 IFTDIT
+464 
-470 GNPINPRF
+470 
-478 KTENEIREIV
+478 
-488 NTLSY
+488 
-493 QHKNIR
+493 
-499 NLLSDP
+499 
-505 NAFVYAIRDTEKAVQ
+505 
-520 YIEENMLDKH
+520 
-530 LKEEL
+530 
-535 YQHYQ
+535 
-540 AEHESSKDEIEL
+540 SKDEIAL

-559 LSLSLEERK
+559 LSLSIEDRK

-582 EYPDAHY
+582 EYPDAYY

-619 GEKGKIYTGK
+619 GEKGEIYTGK

-639 KDDLLG
+639 KDDVLG
-645 SIDKRGYYK
+645 AIDKRGYYK
-654 TYLSYYMKPI
+654 TYLTYYMKPI
-664 YAALDEKNLSEYKID
+664 SAALDEKNLSEYKID

-716 ANSLEKEGEL
+716 ANSLEKEGEF
-726 TKPTL
+726 TKPTF

-776 SDKTPIEVLKEY
+776 SDKTPLEVLKEY

-798 YLDKDLLKTS
+798 YLDKELLKTS
-808 VKTIGYSESNLIDSL
+808 VKTMGYSESNLMDSL
-823 NNSIRLSVVKGL
+823 ETSIRLSIVKGL
-835 ADKEYIDKTMLSEDM
+835 ADKEYIDKNMLSEDM
-850 QANLE
+850 KANLE
-855 TADKMAET
+855 QADKMAET

-878 AHPYG
+878 VHPYG
-883 PFTAYSESKDVLD
+883 SYIAYSESKDVLD
-896 SLPDTST
+896 SLPDKST
-903 SKTKDQSMTAPE
+903 TNTKDQSIVPE
-915 SKDHATTQ
+915 TKDHATTE

-929 TTVPH
+929 TTIPH

-948 LFNKENSPFEP
+948 LYNEENSPFEP
-959 KKTTDKKMQGGLS
+959 KKTTDKTIQGGLS

-979 STRQTA
+979 STRQTI
-985 PMKPIVYTQSTPK
+985 PMKPIVYAKSTPK

>member
-1 MAITKTY
+1 MAITRTY
-8 SKTNQT
+8 SNTNQA
-14 SEAPTEKKTAEEI
+14 SEAPAEKKTAEEI
-27 ILEQRKKTAEILV
+27 ILEQRKRTAEILV

-63 ISETKYSKANMIHLM
+63 ISETRYSKANMIHLM
-78 AAALEN
+78 AASLEN

-144 SSDNTNSNEPSEESR
+144 SSDNTNSNDVSEESR

-172 AEQFEKFPPLEREI
+172 AEQFEKFPPLERYI

-206 QAPIHFDQVD
+206 EAPIHFDQVD
-216 RNYYIPSKDEIH
+216 KNYYIPSKDEIH

-249 GHSTGHASRLHRNLK
+249 GHSTGHPSRLHRNLK
-264 GGKGSEAYAREELV
+264 GGKGSDDYAREELV

-337 DKHLKEELYQ
+337 DKQLKEELYQ
-347 QYQAEHTITLDEKDV
+347 QYQAEHA
-362 VDDFIREHNL
+362 
-372 YPPDDTNIVLLL
+372 P
-384 DAKLHLTDVA
+384 
-394 VFKTE
+394 
-399 KEYIDICSRPW
+399 
-410 GMQNIIIANDA
+410 
-421 VLSAKLAGKV
+421 
-431 KDLSLVNDRI
+431 
-441 AVKYDNILNK
+441 
-451 MTLRHIPSGEWTY
+451 
-464 IFTDIT
+464 
-470 GNPINPRF
+470 
-478 KTENEIREIV
+478 
-488 NTLSY
+488 
-493 QHKNIR
+493 
-499 NLLSDP
+499 
-505 NAFVYAIRDTEKAVQ
+505 
-520 YIEENMLDKH
+520 
-530 LKEEL
+530 
-535 YQHYQ
+535 
-540 AEHESSKDEIEL
+540 SKDEIEL

-559 LSLSLEERK
+559 LSLSIEDRK

-574 FGIAIEGT
+574 FGIAISDT

-604 GTTIAELSG
+604 GTTIAELSK

-619 GEKGKIYTGK
+619 GSGEKSKIYTGK

-664 YAALDEKNLSEYKID
+664 YAALDEKKLSEYKID

-716 ANSLEKEGEL
+716 ANSLEKEGEF
-726 TKPTL
+726 TKPTF

-758 AMVSSFDLP
+758 SMVSSFDLP

-776 SDKTPIEVLKEY
+776 SDKTPLEVLKEF

-808 VKTIGYSESNLIDSL
+808 VKTMGYSESNLLESL

-835 ADKEYIDKTMLSEDM
+835 ADKEYIDKNMLSEDM

-855 TADKMAET
+855 KADRMAET

-883 PFTAYSESKDVLD
+883 SYIAYSENKVILD
-896 SLPDTST
+896 SLPGKST
-903 SKTKDQSMTAPE
+903 SKANDQIISVPETKDHTTAE
-915 SKDHATTQ
+915 KS
-923 QTLPKG
+923 LPKG
-929 TTVPH
+929 TTIPH
-934 YDPPVVIKKRSPNA
+934 YDPPVVIKKRSSNA
-948 LFNKENSPFEP
+948 LFNKETSPFEP

>member
-1 MAITKTY
+1 MAITRTY

-14 SEAPTEKKTAEEI
+14 SEAPAEKKTAEEI
-27 ILEQRKKTAEILV
+27 ILEQRKRTAEILV

-49 EWQRGYVFRKQYNP
+49 EWQKGYVFRKQYNP
-63 ISETKYSKANMIHLM
+63 ISETRYSKANMIHLM
-78 AAALEN
+78 AASLEN

-103 YIDAGLDPIYVLKK
+103 CIDAGLNPIYVLKK

-144 SSDNTNSNEPSEESR
+144 TSDNTNSNELSEESK

-165 QYYKVFN
+165 QFYKVFN

-206 QAPIHFDQVD
+206 EAPIHFDQVD
-216 RNYYIPSKDEIH
+216 KNYYIPSKDEIH

-249 GHSTGHASRLHRNLK
+249 GHSTGHPSRLHRNLK
-264 GGKGSEAYAREELV
+264 GGKGSDDYAREELV

-296 QENNAAYIKGWSQ
+296 QENNAAYIKGWSK

-337 DKHLKEELYQ
+337 DKQLKEELYQ
-347 QYQAEHTITLDEKDV
+347 QYQAEHT
-362 VDDFIREHNL
+362 
-372 YPPDDTNIVLLL
+372 P
-384 DAKLHLTDVA
+384 
-394 VFKTE
+394 
-399 KEYIDICSRPW
+399 
-410 GMQNIIIANDA
+410 
-421 VLSAKLAGKV
+421 
-431 KDLSLVNDRI
+431 
-441 AVKYDNILNK
+441 
-451 MTLRHIPSGEWTY
+451 
-464 IFTDIT
+464 
-470 GNPINPRF
+470 
-478 KTENEIREIV
+478 
-488 NTLSY
+488 
-493 QHKNIR
+493 
-499 NLLSDP
+499 
-505 NAFVYAIRDTEKAVQ
+505 
-520 YIEENMLDKH
+520 
-530 LKEEL
+530 
-535 YQHYQ
+535 
-540 AEHESSKDEIEL
+540 SKDEIEL

-595 YLGGAANVF
+595 YLGGAANIL
-604 GTTIAELSG
+604 GSSIAELSG
-613 ANEYTY
+613 ANEYSY

-629 QLNELANDLS
+629 ELNELANDLS

-654 TYLSYYMKPI
+654 TYLTYYMKPM

-679 EGRYDIGDGELVKNH
+679 ECRYDIGDGELVKNH

-716 ANSLEKEGEL
+716 ANSLEKEGEF
-726 TKPTL
+726 TKPTF

-758 AMVSSFDLP
+758 SMVSSFDLP

-808 VKTIGYSESNLIDSL
+808 VKTMGYSESNLMDSL
-823 NNSIRLSVVKGL
+823 DTSIRLSVVKGL
-835 ADKEYIDKTMLSEDM
+835 ADKEYIDKNMLSEDM

-855 TADKMAET
+855 KADKMAET

-883 PFTAYSESKDVLD
+883 SYVAYLESKDVLD
-896 SLPDTST
+896 SLPGKST
-903 SKTKDQSMTAPE
+903 TNTKEQSITVPE
-915 SKDHATTQ
+915 TKDHATTE

-929 TTVPH
+929 TTIPH
-934 YDPPVVIKKRSPNA
+934 YDPPVVIKKRPSYE
-948 LFNKENSPFEP
+948 LFNKENSPFTP
-959 KKTTDKKMQGGLS
+959 KKTTDKKIQGGLS

-979 STRQTA
+979 STRQPV

>member
-1 MAITKTY
+1 MAITRTY

-14 SEAPTEKKTAEEI
+14 SEAPAEKKTAEEI
-27 ILEQRKKTAEILV
+27 ILEQRKRTAEILV

-63 ISETKYSKANMIHLM
+63 ISETRYSKANMIHLM
-78 AAALEN
+78 AASLEN

-130 YKDPE
+130 YKDPD

-144 SSDNTNSNEPSEESR
+144 SSDNTNSNDVSEESR

-172 AEQFEKFPPLEREI
+172 AEQFEKFPPLERDM

-206 QAPIHFDQVD
+206 EAPIHFDQVD
-216 RNYYIPSKDEIH
+216 KNYYIPSKDEIH

-249 GHSTGHASRLHRNLK
+249 GHSTGHPSRLHRNLK
-264 GGKGSEAYAREELV
+264 GGKGSDDYAREELV

-337 DKHLKEELYQ
+337 DKDLKEELYQ
-347 QYQAEHTITLDEKDV
+347 QYQAEHA
-362 VDDFIREHNL
+362 
-372 YPPDDTNIVLLL
+372 P
-384 DAKLHLTDVA
+384 
-394 VFKTE
+394 
-399 KEYIDICSRPW
+399 
-410 GMQNIIIANDA
+410 
-421 VLSAKLAGKV
+421 
-431 KDLSLVNDRI
+431 
-441 AVKYDNILNK
+441 
-451 MTLRHIPSGEWTY
+451 
-464 IFTDIT
+464 
-470 GNPINPRF
+470 
-478 KTENEIREIV
+478 
-488 NTLSY
+488 
-493 QHKNIR
+493 
-499 NLLSDP
+499 
-505 NAFVYAIRDTEKAVQ
+505 
-520 YIEENMLDKH
+520 
-530 LKEEL
+530 
-535 YQHYQ
+535 
-540 AEHESSKDEIEL
+540 SKDEIEL

-559 LSLSLEERK
+559 LSLSLEDRK

-582 EYPDAHY
+582 EYPNAHY

-613 ANEYTY
+613 ANEYAY

-629 QLNELANDLS
+629 KLNELANDLS

-679 EGRYDIGDGELVKNH
+679 ESRYDIGDGELAKNH
-694 MKEYLKNLAEQGNT
+694 MKEYLKNLAKQGNT

-716 ANSLEKEGEL
+716 ANSLEKEGEF
-726 TKPTL
+726 TKPTF

-758 AMVSSFDLP
+758 SMVSSFDLP

-776 SDKTPIEVLKEY
+776 SDKTPLEVLKEY

-808 VKTIGYSESNLIDSL
+808 VKTMGYSESNLLDSL
-823 NNSIRLSVVKGL
+823 SNSIRLSVVKGL
-835 ADKEYIDKTMLSEDM
+835 VDKEYIDKNTLSEDM
-850 QANLE
+850 QADIEN
-855 TADKMAET
+855 ADKMAET

-869 AYQRHTTNE
+869 AFQRHTTNE

-883 PFTAYSESKDVLD
+883 SYIAYSENKDVLD
-896 SLPDTST
+896 SLPGKST
-903 SKTKDQSMTAPE
+903 TNTKDQSIVPE
-915 SKDHATTQ
+915 TKDHSTAEKS
-923 QTLPKG
+923 LPKG
-929 TTVPH
+929 TTIPH
-934 YDPPVVIKKRSPNA
+934 YDPPVVIKKQSTNA

>member
-1 MAITKTY
+1 MAITRTY
-8 SKTNQT
+8 SKTSQT
-14 SEAPTEKKTAEEI
+14 SEAPAEKKTAEDI
-27 ILEQRKKTAEILV
+27 ILEQRKRTAEILV

-78 AAALEN
+78 AASLEN

-103 YIDAGLDPIYVLKK
+103 YIDAGLEPIYVLKK

-144 SSDNTNSNEPSEESR
+144 SSDNTNSNELPEESR

-172 AEQFEKFPPLEREI
+172 AEQFEKFPPLEQEM

-206 QAPIHFDQVD
+206 EAPIHFDQVD
-216 RNYYIPSKDEIH
+216 KNYYIPSKDEIH

-249 GHSTGHASRLHRNLK
+249 GHSTGHPSRLHRNLK
-264 GGKGSEAYAREELV
+264 GGKGSDDYAREELV

-291 LERAE
+291 LERAK
-296 QENNAAYIKGWSQ
+296 QENNAAYIKGWSK

-337 DKHLKEELYQ
+337 DKQLKEELYQ
-347 QYQAEHTITLDEKDV
+347 QYQAEH
-362 VDDFIREHNL
+362 
-372 YPPDDTNIVLLL
+372 
-384 DAKLHLTDVA
+384 A
-394 VFKTE
+394 
-399 KEYIDICSRPW
+399 
-410 GMQNIIIANDA
+410 
-421 VLSAKLAGKV
+421 
-431 KDLSLVNDRI
+431 
-441 AVKYDNILNK
+441 
-451 MTLRHIPSGEWTY
+451 
-464 IFTDIT
+464 
-470 GNPINPRF
+470 
-478 KTENEIREIV
+478 
-488 NTLSY
+488 
-493 QHKNIR
+493 
-499 NLLSDP
+499 
-505 NAFVYAIRDTEKAVQ
+505 
-520 YIEENMLDKH
+520 
-530 LKEEL
+530 
-535 YQHYQ
+535 
-540 AEHESSKDEIEL
+540 SSKDEIEL

-559 LSLSLEERK
+559 LSLSLEDRK

-574 FGIAIEGT
+574 FGIAIEDT

-619 GEKGKIYTGK
+619 GEKGEIYTGK

-639 KDDLLG
+639 KDDVLG
-645 SIDKRGYYK
+645 AIDKRGYYK
-654 TYLSYYMKPI
+654 TYLTYYMKPI
-664 YAALDEKNLSEYKID
+664 SAALDEKNLSEYKID

-726 TKPTL
+726 TKPTF

-776 SDKTPIEVLKEY
+776 SDKTPLEVLKEY

-798 YLDKDLLKTS
+798 YLDKELLKTS
-808 VKTIGYSESNLIDSL
+808 VKTMGYSESNLMDSL
-823 NNSIRLSVVKGL
+823 ETSIRLSVVKGL
-835 ADKEYIDKTMLSEDM
+835 ADKEYLDKNMLSEDM

-855 TADKMAET
+855 QADKMAET

-878 AHPYG
+878 AHPYSSYM
-883 PFTAYSESKDVLD
+883 AYSESKNVLD

-903 SKTKDQSMTAPE
+903 SNTKDQSIVPE
-915 SKDHATTQ
+915 TRDHASTE

-929 TTVPH
+929 TTIPH

-948 LFNKENSPFEP
+948 LYNEENSPFEP
-959 KKTTDKKMQGGLS
+959 KKTTDKTIQGGLS

-979 STRQTA
+979 STRQTI
-985 PMKPIVYTQSTPK
+985 PMKPIVYAKSTPK

>member
-63 ISETKYSKANMIHLM
+63 ISETRYSKANMIHLM
-78 AAALEN
+78 AASLEN

-144 SSDNTNSNEPSEESR
+144 SSDNTNSNDVSEESR

-206 QAPIHFDQVD
+206 EAPIHFDQVD

-249 GHSTGHASRLHRNLK
+249 GHSTGHPSRLHRNLK

-347 QYQAEHTITLDEKDV
+347 EYQAEHA
-362 VDDFIREHNL
+362 
-372 YPPDDTNIVLLL
+372 P
-384 DAKLHLTDVA
+384 
-394 VFKTE
+394 
-399 KEYIDICSRPW
+399 
-410 GMQNIIIANDA
+410 
-421 VLSAKLAGKV
+421 
-431 KDLSLVNDRI
+431 
-441 AVKYDNILNK
+441 
-451 MTLRHIPSGEWTY
+451 
-464 IFTDIT
+464 
-470 GNPINPRF
+470 
-478 KTENEIREIV
+478 
-488 NTLSY
+488 
-493 QHKNIR
+493 
-499 NLLSDP
+499 
-505 NAFVYAIRDTEKAVQ
+505 
-520 YIEENMLDKH
+520 
-530 LKEEL
+530 
-535 YQHYQ
+535 
-540 AEHESSKDEIEL
+540 SKDEIEL

-559 LSLSLEERK
+559 LSLSLEDRK

-604 GTTIAELSG
+604 GTTIAELSN

-619 GEKGKIYTGK
+619 GSGEKSKIYTGK

-664 YAALDEKNLSEYKID
+664 YAALDEKKLSEYKID
-679 EGRYDIGDGELVKNH
+679 EGRYDIGDGELVENH

-716 ANSLEKEGEL
+716 ANSLEKEGEF
-726 TKPTL
+726 TKPTF

-736 IFHKALT
+736 IFYKALT
-743 TAMLQSDPDYDNSIK
+743 TAMLQSDPDYDSSIK
-758 AMVSSFDLP
+758 SMVSSFDLP

-776 SDKTPIEVLKEY
+776 SDKTPLEVLKEY

-808 VKTIGYSESNLIDSL
+808 VKTMGYSESNLMDSL
-823 NNSIRLSVVKGL
+823 ETSIRLSVVKGL
-835 ADKEYIDKTMLSEDM
+835 ADKEYIDKNTLSEDM
-850 QANLE
+850 QANIE
-855 TADKMAET
+855 KADRMAET

-883 PFTAYSESKDVLD
+883 SFTAYSESKDVLD
-896 SLPDTST
+896 SLPGKST
-903 SKTKDQSMTAPE
+903 SKANDQSITVPETKDHTTAE
-915 SKDHATTQ
+915 KS
-923 QTLPKG
+923 LPKG
-929 TTVPH
+929 TSIPH
-934 YDPPVVIKKRSPNA
+934 YDPPVVIKKRSSNA
-948 LFNKENSPFEP
+948 LFNKETSPFEP

-972 PKAKEQL
+972 PKAREQL

>member
-1 MAITKTY
+1 MAITRNY

-14 SEAPTEKKTAEEI
+14 SEAPAEKKTAEEI
-27 ILEQRKKTAEILV
+27 ILEQRKRTAEILV

-49 EWQRGYVFRKQYNP
+49 EWQKGYIFLKQYNP
-63 ISETKYSKANMIHLM
+63 ISETRYSKANMIHLM
-78 AAALEN
+78 AASLEN

-130 YKDPE
+130 YKDPD

-144 SSDNTNSNEPSEESR
+144 SSDNTNSNDVSEESR

-172 AEQFEKFPPLEREI
+172 AEQFEKFPPLERDM

-206 QAPIHFDQVD
+206 EAPIHFDQVD
-216 RNYYIPSKDEIH
+216 KNYYIPSKDEIH

-249 GHSTGHASRLHRNLK
+249 GHSTGHPSRLHRNLK

-337 DKHLKEELYQ
+337 DKQLKEELYQ
-347 QYQAEHTITLDEKDV
+347 QYQAEHA
-362 VDDFIREHNL
+362 
-372 YPPDDTNIVLLL
+372 P
-384 DAKLHLTDVA
+384 
-394 VFKTE
+394 
-399 KEYIDICSRPW
+399 
-410 GMQNIIIANDA
+410 
-421 VLSAKLAGKV
+421 
-431 KDLSLVNDRI
+431 
-441 AVKYDNILNK
+441 
-451 MTLRHIPSGEWTY
+451 
-464 IFTDIT
+464 
-470 GNPINPRF
+470 
-478 KTENEIREIV
+478 
-488 NTLSY
+488 
-493 QHKNIR
+493 
-499 NLLSDP
+499 
-505 NAFVYAIRDTEKAVQ
+505 
-520 YIEENMLDKH
+520 
-530 LKEEL
+530 
-535 YQHYQ
+535 
-540 AEHESSKDEIEL
+540 SKDEIEL

-559 LSLSLEERK
+559 LSLSIEDRK

-574 FGIAIEGT
+574 FGIAISDT

-604 GTTIAELSG
+604 GTTIAELSK

-619 GEKGKIYTGK
+619 GSGEKSKIYTGK
-629 QLNELANDLS
+629 KLNELTNDLS

-664 YAALDEKNLSEYKID
+664 YAALDEKKLSEYKID

-716 ANSLEKEGEL
+716 ANSLEKEGEF
-726 TKPTL
+726 TKPTF

-743 TAMLQSDPDYDNSIK
+743 TAMLQSEPDYDNSIK
-758 AMVSSFDLP
+758 SMVSSFDLH

-776 SDKTPIEVLKEY
+776 SDKTPLEVLKEY
-788 NISSIVDKEP
+788 NISSIVDNEP

-808 VKTIGYSESNLIDSL
+808 VKTMGYSESNLLDSL

-835 ADKEYIDKTMLSEDM
+835 ADKEYIDKNTLSEDM

-855 TADKMAET
+855 KADKMAET

-883 PFTAYSESKDVLD
+883 SYIAYSESKEVLN
-896 SLPDTST
+896 SLPGKST
-903 SKTKDQSMTAPE
+903 SKANDQSLSVPETKDHTTAE
-915 SKDHATTQ
+915 KS
-923 QTLPKG
+923 LPKD
-929 TTVPH
+929 TSIPH

-959 KKTTDKKMQGGLS
+959 KKTTDKKMQGGLA

-985 PMKPIVYTQSTPK
+985 PIKPVVYTQSTPK

>member
-1 MAITKTY
+1 MAITRTY

-14 SEAPTEKKTAEEI
+14 SEAPAEKKTAEEI
-27 ILEQRKKTAEILV
+27 ILEQRKRTAEILV

-63 ISETKYSKANMIHLM
+63 ISETRYSKANMIHLM
-78 AAALEN
+78 AASLEN

-103 YIDAGLDPIYVLKK
+103 YIDAGLEPIYVLKK

-144 SSDNTNSNEPSEESR
+144 SSDNTNSNDVSEESR

-172 AEQFEKFPPLEREI
+172 AEQFEKFPPLEREM

-206 QAPIHFDQVD
+206 EAPIHFDQVD
-216 RNYYIPSKDEIH
+216 KNYYIPSKDEIH

-249 GHSTGHASRLHRNLK
+249 GHSTGHPSRLHRNLK
-264 GGKGSEAYAREELV
+264 GGKGSDDYAREELV

-337 DKHLKEELYQ
+337 DKDLKEELYQ
-347 QYQAEHTITLDEKDV
+347 QYQAEHA
-362 VDDFIREHNL
+362 
-372 YPPDDTNIVLLL
+372 P
-384 DAKLHLTDVA
+384 
-394 VFKTE
+394 
-399 KEYIDICSRPW
+399 
-410 GMQNIIIANDA
+410 
-421 VLSAKLAGKV
+421 
-431 KDLSLVNDRI
+431 
-441 AVKYDNILNK
+441 
-451 MTLRHIPSGEWTY
+451 
-464 IFTDIT
+464 
-470 GNPINPRF
+470 
-478 KTENEIREIV
+478 
-488 NTLSY
+488 
-493 QHKNIR
+493 
-499 NLLSDP
+499 
-505 NAFVYAIRDTEKAVQ
+505 
-520 YIEENMLDKH
+520 
-530 LKEEL
+530 
-535 YQHYQ
+535 
-540 AEHESSKDEIEL
+540 SKDEIEL

-559 LSLSLEERK
+559 LSLSLEDRK

-582 EYPDAHY
+582 EYPNAHY

-613 ANEYTY
+613 ANEYAY

-629 QLNELANDLS
+629 KLNELANDLS

-664 YAALDEKNLSEYKID
+664 YAALDEKKLSEYKID
-679 EGRYDIGDGELVKNH
+679 EGRYDIGDGELAKNH
-694 MKEYLKNLAEQGNT
+694 MKEYLKNLAKQGNT

-716 ANSLEKEGEL
+716 ANSLEKEGEF
-726 TKPTL
+726 TKPTF

-758 AMVSSFDLP
+758 SMVSSFDLP

-776 SDKTPIEVLKEY
+776 SDKTPLEVLKEY

-808 VKTIGYSESNLIDSL
+808 VKTMGYSESNLLDSL
-823 NNSIRLSVVKGL
+823 SNSIRLSVVKGL
-835 ADKEYIDKTMLSEDM
+835 VDKEYIDKNTLSEDM
-850 QANLE
+850 QADIEN
-855 TADKMAET
+855 ADKMAET

-883 PFTAYSESKDVLD
+883 SFTAYSESKDVLY
-896 SLPDTST
+896 SLPGKST
-903 SKTKDQSMTAPE
+903 TNTKDQSIVPE
-915 SKDHATTQ
+915 TKDHVTTE

-929 TTVPH
+929 TTIPH
-934 YDPPVVIKKRSPNA
+934 YDSPVVIKKRSPNA
-948 LFNKENSPFEP
+948 VFNKENSPFEP

-985 PMKPIVYTQSTPK
+985 PMKPIVYAKSTPK